1 MVESLYTKYRPQV
14 FSDVVGQSIVESA
27 LVNAL
32 SRGGVSHAYLFT
44 GPRGTGKTTMARL
57 LAKALLCTGATQG
70 MPDGTCE
77 QCTRVAQGT
86 HPDVVELDAASRT
99 GVDTTREDIIATI
112 NYAPVYGSYRIYIID
127 EVHML
132 SKSAFNALLKTL
144 EEPPE
149 HVIFILCTTEV
160 QQIPETVISRCQR
173 FDFKSIAVDDIE
185 KRLAYVCE
193 CEQVR
198 TNPAALHM
206 LAQRAKGGL
215 RNALTMLEQAISFG
229 NGAVDDACVHTL
241 LGMSSNDYALTMV
254 RALIRRDAPT
264 AFQLVNALEAEG
276 VSLLGFVNDCAQ
288 LISDA
293 FVNAASNAAQKNA
306 CYSDDFVQV
315 GALQFGYMLS
325 VWGDIACDM
334 KKTVNEALT
343 LKVGLAKL
351 LVPASSKTSDALA
364 SRVEALEKNVQLLLQ
379 NTRGERTAVPVT
391 APAAAH
397 GAPAPASA
405 PAPAPKPASTPR
417 VAPVPQAASAP
428 KPAPSEPVAK
438 SMTVPAPAPAPEP
451 HVTAVAASAPDSY
464 GAPSPVS
471 EPAPKPA
478 PMPQAAPVSTPAP
491 QAAPTPHVAPVPEP
505 APTPHVAPVPES
517 APETEPMQ
525 QAASAPRVA
534 PVPEPAPTPV
544 PHSAAVAASAPDLY
558 VAPAAASEPVPE
570 APSATQK
577 SQPPVP
583 QKAELADAT
592 HTSPLQRCQ
601 KPAVLQQCWKQ
612 VMRTLRDVDMPLAA
626 LLSNASVKLAPG
638 ACELLIA
645 LPQGSTFALSRLN
658 AASTQENLQNVF
670 VSVFGDRI
678 ACRML
683 LVTDPAFQEDAAAF
697 TSDASAAPAPVPDAN
712 VPVPEPES
720 VPEPAPEPEPDPEP
734 VAPVPDAE
742 SKLSEF
748 SAFESLMR
756 STFGENVSIETLNE
770 PPTSKK

>member
-1 MVESLYTKYRPQV
+1 MAESLYTKYRPQV

-198 TNPAALHM
+198 ANPAALHM

-306 CYSDDFVQV
+306 CYSDEFVQV

-379 NTRGERTAVPVT
+379 NTRGERTAAQPL
-391 APAAAH
+391 AEAN

-464 GAPSPVS
+464 GAPSPVP
-471 EPAPKPA
+471 EPASKPA
-478 PMPQAAPVSTPAP
+478 PMPQAAPVSAPAP
-491 QAAPTPHVAPVPEP
+491 QAAPTPHGAPVPEP
-505 APTPHVAPVPES
+505 
-517 APETEPMQ
+517 
-525 QAASAPRVA
+525 APRVA

-544 PHSAAVAASAPDLY
+544 PHSAAVATSAPDLY
-558 VAPAAASEPVPE
+558 VAPAPASEPVPE

-577 SQPPVP
+577 PQPPVP

-658 AASTQENLQNVF
+658 AASVQENLQNVF

-697 TSDASAAPAPVPDAN
+697 TSDASAAPAPFPDGTA
-712 VPVPEPES
+712 PDPESES
-720 VPEPAPEPEPDPEP
+720 VPEPAPEP

-770 PPTSKK
+770 PPSSKK

>member
-1 MVESLYTKYRPQV
+1 MAESLYTKYRPQV

-32 SRGGVSHAYLFT
+32 SRGSVSHAYLFT

-57 LAKALLCTGATQG
+57 LAKALLCNAATNG
-70 MPDGTCE
+70 VPDGTCE
-77 QCTRVAQGT
+77 QCKRVAQGT
-86 HPDVVELDAASRT
+86 HPDVIELDAASRT

-198 TNPAALHM
+198 ANPAALHM

-241 LGMSSNDYALTMV
+241 LGMSSNDYARTMIH
-254 RALIRRDAPT
+254 ALVVRDAPA
-264 AFQLVNALEAEG
+264 AFQLVNKLEEEG

-293 FVNAASNAAQKNA
+293 FVNAASNTPQKNA
-306 CYSDDFVQV
+306 CYSKDFVQV

-343 LKVGLAKL
+343 LKVGIAKL
-351 LVPASSKTSDALA
+351 LVPAASKTSDALA

-379 NTRGERTAVPVT
+379 NARAER
-391 APAAAH
+391 
-397 GAPAPASA
+397 
-405 PAPAPKPASTPR
+405 
-417 VAPVPQAASAP
+417 
-428 KPAPSEPVAK
+428 
-438 SMTVPAPAPAPEP
+438 VPAC
-451 HVTAVAASAPDSY
+451 T
-464 GAPSPVS
+464 PVC
-471 EPAPKPA
+471 AQGNA
-478 PMPQAAPVSTPAP
+478 FAPVSTPVPEAVPSAPAHVSTPVPEVVPSASASSASNTSAPVSASVP
-491 QAAPTPHVAPVPEP
+491 QAVQSTSAPVPKAEGSAAAPVSAPVPE
-505 APTPHVAPVPES
+505 AEQRVAVSVSPQAS
-517 APETEPMQ
+517 Q
-525 QAASAPRVA
+525 QAQRS
-534 PVPEPAPTPV
+534 
-544 PHSAAVAASAPDLY
+544 DN
-558 VAPAAASEPVPE
+558 
-570 APSATQK
+570 TQ
-577 SQPPVP
+577 
-583 QKAELADAT
+583 A
-592 HTSPLQRCQ
+592 SPLERCA

-612 VMRTLRDVDMPLAA
+612 VMRILHDVDMPLAA
-626 LLSNASVKLAPG
+626 LLSNAQVKLAPDTH
-638 ACELLIA
+638 ELLIG
-645 LPQGSTFALSRLN
+645 LPQGSNFAYKRLN
-658 AASTQENLQNVF
+658 TAREQESLQKVF
-670 VSVFGDRI
+670 VSVFGNRI
-678 ACRML
+678 ACRIL
-683 LVTDPAFQEDAAAF
+683 LLTDAAFQCNADTHNATPCALENSASSLPTSTSSENSIPSSNSAPSTNSTPSSNSAFPESIVPSADSAA
-697 TSDASAAPAPVPDAN
+697 SDCDIATNNASADCDTAIKATSSCADNASFKSNTASLPN
-712 VPVPEPES
+712 
-720 VPEPAPEPEPDPEP
+720 
-734 VAPVPDAE
+734 AE
-742 SKLSEF
+742 SQLSEF

-756 STFGENVSIETLNE
+756 STFGENVSIETLKN
-770 PPTSKK
+770 PPSCE

>member
-1 MVESLYTKYRPQV
+1 MAESLYTKYRPQV

-32 SRGGVSHAYLFT
+32 SRGSVSHAYLFT

-57 LAKALLCTGATQG
+57 LAKALLCDGATNG
-70 MPDGTCE
+70 VPDGTCE
-77 QCTRVAQGT
+77 QCKRVAQGT
-86 HPDVVELDAASRT
+86 HPDVIELDAASRT

-198 TNPAALHM
+198 ANPAALHM

-241 LGMSSNDYALTMV
+241 LGMSSNDYARTMIH
-254 RALIRRDAPT
+254 ALVVRDAPA
-264 AFQLVNALEAEG
+264 AFQLVNKLEEEG

-293 FVNAASNAAQKNA
+293 FVNAASNTPQKNA
-306 CYSDDFVQV
+306 CYSKDFVQV

-343 LKVGLAKL
+343 LKVGIAKL
-351 LVPASSKTSDALA
+351 LVPAASKTSDALA

-379 NTRGERTAVPVT
+379 NARAER
-391 APAAAH
+391 
-397 GAPAPASA
+397 
-405 PAPAPKPASTPR
+405 
-417 VAPVPQAASAP
+417 
-428 KPAPSEPVAK
+428 
-438 SMTVPAPAPAPEP
+438 VPAC
-451 HVTAVAASAPDSY
+451 T
-464 GAPSPVS
+464 PVC
-471 EPAPKPA
+471 AQGNA
-478 PMPQAAPVSTPAP
+478 FAPVSTPVPEAVPSAPAHVSTPVPEVVPSASASSASNTSAPVSASVP
-491 QAAPTPHVAPVPEP
+491 QAVQSTSAPVPKAEGSAAAPVSAPVPE
-505 APTPHVAPVPES
+505 AEQRVAVSVSPQAS
-517 APETEPMQ
+517 Q
-525 QAASAPRVA
+525 QAQRS
-534 PVPEPAPTPV
+534 
-544 PHSAAVAASAPDLY
+544 DN
-558 VAPAAASEPVPE
+558 
-570 APSATQK
+570 TQ
-577 SQPPVP
+577 
-583 QKAELADAT
+583 A
-592 HTSPLQRCQ
+592 SPLERCA

-612 VMRTLRDVDMPLAA
+612 VMRILHDVDMPLAA
-626 LLSNASVKLAPG
+626 LLSNVQVKLAPDTH
-638 ACELLIA
+638 ELLIG
-645 LPQGSTFALSRLN
+645 LPQGSNFAYKRLN
-658 AASTQENLQNVF
+658 TAREQESLQKVF
-670 VSVFGDRI
+670 VSVFGNRI
-678 ACRML
+678 ACRIL
-683 LVTDPAFQEDAAAF
+683 LLTDAAFQCNVDTHNATPCALENSVSSLLTSTSSENSIPSSNSAPSTNSIPLSNSTSSTNSIPSSNSTFPENITPSADSAA
-697 TSDASAAPAPVPDAN
+697 SDCDIATNNASADCDTAIKATSSCADNASFKSNTASLPN
-712 VPVPEPES
+712 
-720 VPEPAPEPEPDPEP
+720 
-734 VAPVPDAE
+734 AE
-742 SKLSEF
+742 SQLSEF

-756 STFGENVSIETLNE
+756 STFGENVSIETLKN
-770 PPTSKK
+770 PPSCEQ

>member
-1 MVESLYTKYRPQV
+1 MAESLYTKYRPQV

-32 SRGGVSHAYLFT
+32 SRGSVSHAYLFT

-57 LAKALLCTGATQG
+57 LAKALLCNAATNG
-70 MPDGTCE
+70 VPDGTCE
-77 QCTRVAQGT
+77 QCKRVAQGT
-86 HPDVVELDAASRT
+86 HPDVIELDAASRT

-198 TNPAALHM
+198 ANPAALHM

-241 LGMSSNDYALTMV
+241 LGMSSNDYARTMIH
-254 RALIRRDAPT
+254 ALVVRDAPA
-264 AFQLVNALEAEG
+264 AFQLVNKLEEEG

-293 FVNAASNAAQKNA
+293 FVNAASNTPQKNA
-306 CYSDDFVQV
+306 CYSKDFVQV

-343 LKVGLAKL
+343 LKVGIAKL
-351 LVPASSKTSDALA
+351 LVPAASKTSDALA

-379 NTRGERTAVPVT
+379 NARAERVPACTPVC
-391 APAAAH
+391 AQ
-397 GAPAPASA
+397 GNAPAPVSAPVPEATPSASASSASNTSAPVSASVPQAVQSMSAPVSAPVPKAERSA
-405 PAPAPKPASTPR
+405 PAP
-417 VAPVPQAASAP
+417 
-428 KPAPSEPVAK
+428 
-438 SMTVPAPAPAPEP
+438 
-451 HVTAVAASAPDSY
+451 
-464 GAPSPVS
+464 VS
-471 EPAPKPA
+471 
-478 PMPQAAPVSTPAP
+478 
-491 QAAPTPHVAPVPEP
+491 APVPE
-505 APTPHVAPVPES
+505 AEQTVAES
-517 APETEPMQ
+517 VSLQDSQ
-525 QAASAPRVA
+525 QAQRSDNAQA
-534 PVPEPAPTPV
+534 
-544 PHSAAVAASAPDLY
+544 
-558 VAPAAASEPVPE
+558 
-570 APSATQK
+570 
-577 SQPPVP
+577 
-583 QKAELADAT
+583 
-592 HTSPLQRCQ
+592 SPLERCA

-612 VMRTLRDVDMPLAA
+612 VMRILHDVDMPLAA
-626 LLSNASVKLAPG
+626 LLSNAQVKLAPDTH
-638 ACELLIA
+638 ELLIG
-645 LPQGSTFALSRLN
+645 LPQGSNFAYKRLN
-658 AASTQENLQNVF
+658 TAREQESLQKVF
-670 VSVFGDRI
+670 VSVFGNRI
-678 ACRML
+678 ACRIL
-683 LVTDPAFQEDAAAF
+683 LLTDAAFQCNVDTHNATPCALENSASSLPTSTSSENSIPSSNSAPSTNSIPVSNSAPSTNSTPSSNSAF
-697 TSDASAAPAPVPDAN
+697 PENITPSADSTSSDCDIATNNASADCDTALKATSSCADNASFKSNTASLPN
-712 VPVPEPES
+712 
-720 VPEPAPEPEPDPEP
+720 
-734 VAPVPDAE
+734 AE
-742 SKLSEF
+742 SQLSEF

-756 STFGENVSIETLNE
+756 STFGENVSIERLKN
-770 PPTSKK
+770 PPSCE

>member
-1 MVESLYTKYRPQV
+1 MAESLYTKYRPQV

-32 SRGGVSHAYLFT
+32 SRGSVSHAYLFT

-57 LAKALLCTGATQG
+57 LAKALLCNASTNGV
-70 MPDGTCE
+70 PDGTCE
-77 QCTRVAQGT
+77 QCKRVAQGT
-86 HPDVVELDAASRT
+86 HPDVIELDAASRT

-198 TNPAALHM
+198 ANPAALHM

-241 LGMSSNDYALTMV
+241 LGMSSNDYARTMIH
-254 RALIRRDAPT
+254 ALVVRDAPA
-264 AFQLVNALEAEG
+264 AFQLVNKLEEEG

-293 FVNAASNAAQKNA
+293 FVNAASNTPQKNA
-306 CYSDDFVQV
+306 CYSKDFVQV

-343 LKVGLAKL
+343 LKVGIAKL
-351 LVPASSKTSDALA
+351 LVPAASKTSDALA

-379 NTRGERTAVPVT
+379 NARAERVPACTPVC
-391 APAAAH
+391 AQ
-397 GAPAPASA
+397 GNAPAPVS
-405 PAPAPKPASTPR
+405 
-417 VAPVPQAASAP
+417 APVPEAVPSAP
-428 KPAPSEPVAK
+428 
-438 SMTVPAPAPAPEP
+438 
-451 HVTAVAASAPDSY
+451 
-464 GAPSPVS
+464 
-471 EPAPKPA
+471 
-478 PMPQAAPVSTPAP
+478 APVSTPVPEVAPSASASLASTTSAPVSASVP
-491 QAAPTPHVAPVPEP
+491 QAVQSMSAPVSAPVPKAERSAPAPVSAPVPE
-505 APTPHVAPVPES
+505 AEQT
-517 APETEPMQ
+517 
-525 QAASAPRVA
+525 
-534 PVPEPAPTPV
+534 
-544 PHSAAVAASAPDLY
+544 VAASVSLQD
-558 VAPAAASEPVPE
+558 
-570 APSATQK
+570 
-577 SQPPVP
+577 SQ
-583 QKAELADAT
+583 QAQRSDNAQA
-592 HTSPLQRCQ
+592 SPLERCA

-612 VMRTLRDVDMPLAA
+612 VMRILHDVDMPLAA
-626 LLSNASVKLAPG
+626 LLSNAQVKLAPDTH
-638 ACELLIA
+638 ELLIG
-645 LPQGSTFALSRLN
+645 LPQGSNFAYKRLN
-658 AASTQENLQNVF
+658 TAREQESLQKVF
-670 VSVFGDRI
+670 VSVFGNRI
-678 ACRML
+678 ACRTL
-683 LVTDPAFQEDAAAF
+683 LLTDAAFQCNVDTHNATPCALENSASSLP
-697 TSDASAAPAPVPDAN
+697 TSTSSENSIPSSNSAPSTNSTPSSNSTFPENITPSADSTSSDCDIATNNASADCDTAIKATSSCADNASFKSNTASLPN
-712 VPVPEPES
+712 
-720 VPEPAPEPEPDPEP
+720 
-734 VAPVPDAE
+734 AE
-742 SKLSEF
+742 SQLSEF

-756 STFGENVSIETLNE
+756 STFGENVSIERLKN
-770 PPTSKK
+770 PPSCE

>member
-1 MVESLYTKYRPQV
+1 MAESLYTKYRPQV

-32 SRGGVSHAYLFT
+32 SRGSVSHAYLFT

-57 LAKALLCTGATQG
+57 LAKALLCDGATNG
-70 MPDGTCE
+70 VPDGTCE
-77 QCTRVAQGT
+77 QCKRVAQGT
-86 HPDVVELDAASRT
+86 HPDVIELDAASRT

-198 TNPAALHM
+198 ANPAALHM

-241 LGMSSNDYALTMV
+241 LGMSSNDYARTMIH
-254 RALIRRDAPT
+254 ALVVRDAPA
-264 AFQLVNALEAEG
+264 AFQLVNKLEEEG

-293 FVNAASNAAQKNA
+293 FVNAASNTPQKNA
-306 CYSDDFVQV
+306 CYSKDFVQV

-343 LKVGLAKL
+343 LKVGIAKL
-351 LVPASSKTSDALA
+351 LVPAASKTSDALA

-379 NTRGERTAVPVT
+379 NARAERVPACTPVC
-391 APAAAH
+391 AQ
-397 GAPAPASA
+397 GNAPAPVS
-405 PAPAPKPASTPR
+405 
-417 VAPVPQAASAP
+417 APVPEAVPSAP
-428 KPAPSEPVAK
+428 
-438 SMTVPAPAPAPEP
+438 
-451 HVTAVAASAPDSY
+451 
-464 GAPSPVS
+464 
-471 EPAPKPA
+471 
-478 PMPQAAPVSTPAP
+478 APVSTPVPEVAPSASASLASTTSAPVSASVP
-491 QAAPTPHVAPVPEP
+491 QAVQSMSAPVSAPVPKAERSAPAPVSAPVPE
-505 APTPHVAPVPES
+505 AEQT
-517 APETEPMQ
+517 
-525 QAASAPRVA
+525 
-534 PVPEPAPTPV
+534 
-544 PHSAAVAASAPDLY
+544 VAASVSLQDSQQAQRSDN
-558 VAPAAASEPVPE
+558 
-570 APSATQK
+570 TQ
-577 SQPPVP
+577 
-583 QKAELADAT
+583 A
-592 HTSPLQRCQ
+592 SPLERCA

-612 VMRTLRDVDMPLAA
+612 VMRILHDVDMPLAA
-626 LLSNASVKLAPG
+626 LLSNAQVKLAPDTH
-638 ACELLIA
+638 ELLIG
-645 LPQGSTFALSRLN
+645 LPQGSNFAYKRLN
-658 AASTQENLQNVF
+658 TAREQESLQKVF
-670 VSVFGDRI
+670 VSVFGNRI
-678 ACRML
+678 ACRIL
-683 LVTDPAFQEDAAAF
+683 LLTDAAFQCNADTHNATPCALENSASSLP
-697 TSDASAAPAPVPDAN
+697 TSTSSENSIPSSNSAPSTNSIPLSNSTSSTNSIPSSNSTFPENITPSADSAASDCDIATNNAFADCDTAIKATSSCADNASFKSNTASLPN
-712 VPVPEPES
+712 
-720 VPEPAPEPEPDPEP
+720 
-734 VAPVPDAE
+734 AE
-742 SKLSEF
+742 SQLSEF

-756 STFGENVSIETLNE
+756 STFGENVSIETLKN
-770 PPTSKK
+770 PPSCE

>member
-1 MVESLYTKYRPQV
+1 MAESLYTKYRPQV

-32 SRGGVSHAYLFT
+32 SRGSVSHAYLFT

-57 LAKALLCTGATQG
+57 LAKALLCDAATNG
-70 MPDGTCE
+70 VPDGTCE
-77 QCTRVAQGT
+77 QCKRVAQGT
-86 HPDVVELDAASRT
+86 HPDVIELDAASRT

-198 TNPAALHM
+198 ANPAALHM

-241 LGMSSNDYALTMV
+241 LGMSSNDYARTMIH
-254 RALIRRDAPT
+254 ALVVRDAPA
-264 AFQLVNALEAEG
+264 AFQLVNKLEEEG

-293 FVNAASNAAQKNA
+293 FVNAASNTPQKNA
-306 CYSDDFVQV
+306 CYSKDFVQV

-343 LKVGLAKL
+343 LKVGIAKL
-351 LVPASSKTSDALA
+351 LVPAASKTSDALA

-379 NTRGERTAVPVT
+379 NARAER
-391 APAAAH
+391 
-397 GAPAPASA
+397 
-405 PAPAPKPASTPR
+405 
-417 VAPVPQAASAP
+417 
-428 KPAPSEPVAK
+428 
-438 SMTVPAPAPAPEP
+438 VPACTPVCAQGN
-451 HVTAVAASAPDSY
+451 AS
-464 GAPSPVS
+464 
-471 EPAPKPA
+471 
-478 PMPQAAPVSTPAP
+478 APVSTPVPEAAPSASASLASTTSAPVSASVP
-491 QAAPTPHVAPVPEP
+491 QAVQSTSAPVPKAEGSAAAPVSAPVPE
-505 APTPHVAPVPES
+505 AEQRVAVSVSPQAS
-517 APETEPMQ
+517 Q
-525 QAASAPRVA
+525 QAQRS
-534 PVPEPAPTPV
+534 
-544 PHSAAVAASAPDLY
+544 DN
-558 VAPAAASEPVPE
+558 
-570 APSATQK
+570 TQ
-577 SQPPVP
+577 
-583 QKAELADAT
+583 A
-592 HTSPLQRCQ
+592 SPLERCA

-612 VMRTLRDVDMPLAA
+612 VMRILHDVDMPLAA
-626 LLSNASVKLAPG
+626 LLSNAQVKLAPDTH
-638 ACELLIA
+638 ELLIG
-645 LPQGSTFALSRLN
+645 LPQGSNFAYKRLN
-658 AASTQENLQNVF
+658 TAREQESLQKVF
-670 VSVFGDRI
+670 VSVFGNRI
-678 ACRML
+678 ACRIL
-683 LVTDPAFQEDAAAF
+683 LLTDAAFQCNADTHNATPCALENSASSLPASASPENSAPSSNSAPSTNSTPLSNSTSSTNSIPLSTSTFPENITSSADSAASDCDIATNNASADCDTALKA
-697 TSDASAAPAPVPDAN
+697 TSSCADDASFKSNTASLPN
-712 VPVPEPES
+712 
-720 VPEPAPEPEPDPEP
+720 
-734 VAPVPDAE
+734 AE
-742 SKLSEF
+742 SQLSEF

-756 STFGENVSIETLNE
+756 STFGENVSIERLKN
-770 PPTSKK
+770 PPSCE

>member
-1 MVESLYTKYRPQV
+1 MAESLYTKYRPQV

-32 SRGGVSHAYLFT
+32 SRGSVSHAYLFT

-57 LAKALLCTGATQG
+57 LAKALLCDAATNG
-70 MPDGTCE
+70 VPDGTCE
-77 QCTRVAQGT
+77 QCMRVAQGT
-86 HPDVVELDAASRT
+86 HPDVIELDAASRT

-198 TNPAALHM
+198 ANPAALHM

-241 LGMSSNDYALTMV
+241 LGMSSNDYARTMIH
-254 RALIRRDAPT
+254 ALVVRDAPA
-264 AFQLVNALEAEG
+264 AFQLVNKLEEEG

-293 FVNAASNAAQKNA
+293 FVNAASNTPQKNA
-306 CYSDDFVQV
+306 CYSKDFVQV

-343 LKVGLAKL
+343 LKVGIAKL
-351 LVPASSKTSDALA
+351 LVPAASKTSDALA

-379 NTRGERTAVPVT
+379 NARAERVPACTPVCAQGNAPVPVS
-391 APAAAH
+391 APVPEV
-397 GAPAPASA
+397 APSASASLASTTSAPVSASVPQAVQSMSAPVSAPVPKAERSA
-405 PAPAPKPASTPR
+405 PAP
-417 VAPVPQAASAP
+417 
-428 KPAPSEPVAK
+428 
-438 SMTVPAPAPAPEP
+438 
-451 HVTAVAASAPDSY
+451 
-464 GAPSPVS
+464 VS
-471 EPAPKPA
+471 
-478 PMPQAAPVSTPAP
+478 
-491 QAAPTPHVAPVPEP
+491 APVPE
-505 APTPHVAPVPES
+505 AEQT
-517 APETEPMQ
+517 
-525 QAASAPRVA
+525 
-534 PVPEPAPTPV
+534 
-544 PHSAAVAASAPDLY
+544 VAASVSLQD
-558 VAPAAASEPVPE
+558 
-570 APSATQK
+570 
-577 SQPPVP
+577 SQ
-583 QKAELADAT
+583 QAQRSDNAQA
-592 HTSPLQRCQ
+592 SPLERCA

-612 VMRTLRDVDMPLAA
+612 VMRILHDVDMPLAA
-626 LLSNASVKLAPG
+626 LLSNAQVKLTPDTH
-638 ACELLIA
+638 ELLIG
-645 LPQGSTFALSRLN
+645 LPQGSNFAYKRLN
-658 AASTQENLQNVF
+658 TAREQESLQKVF
-670 VSVFGDRI
+670 VSVFGNRI
-678 ACRML
+678 ACRIL
-683 LVTDPAFQEDAAAF
+683 LLTDAAFQCNVDTHNATPCALENSASSLPASASPENSAPSTNSIPSSNSTSSTNSIPSSNSAPSTNSTPSSNSAF
-697 TSDASAAPAPVPDAN
+697 PENITPSAASAASDCDIATNNASADCDTALKTTSSCADDASFKSN
-712 VPVPEPES
+712 TASLPN
-720 VPEPAPEPEPDPEP
+720 
-734 VAPVPDAE
+734 AE
-742 SKLSEF
+742 SQLSEF

-756 STFGENVSIETLNE
+756 STFGENVSIETLKN
-770 PPTSKK
+770 PPSCE

>member
-1 MVESLYTKYRPQV
+1 MAESLYTKYRPQV

-32 SRGGVSHAYLFT
+32 SRGSVSHAYLFT

-57 LAKALLCTGATQG
+57 LAKALLCNAATNG
-70 MPDGTCE
+70 VPDGTCE
-77 QCTRVAQGT
+77 QCKRVAQGT
-86 HPDVVELDAASRT
+86 HPDVIELDAASRT

-198 TNPAALHM
+198 ANPAALHM

-241 LGMSSNDYALTMV
+241 LGMSSNDYALTMIH
-254 RALIRRDAPT
+254 ALVVRDAPA
-264 AFQLVNALEAEG
+264 AFQLVNKLEEEG

-293 FVNAASNAAQKNA
+293 FVNAASNTPQKNA
-306 CYSDDFVQV
+306 CYSKDFVQV

-343 LKVGLAKL
+343 LKVGIAKL
-351 LVPASSKTSDALA
+351 LVPAASKTSDALA

-379 NTRGERTAVPVT
+379 NARAERVPACTPVC
-391 APAAAH
+391 AQ
-397 GAPAPASA
+397 GNAPAPVS
-405 PAPAPKPASTPR
+405 
-417 VAPVPQAASAP
+417 APVPEAVPSAP
-428 KPAPSEPVAK
+428 
-438 SMTVPAPAPAPEP
+438 
-451 HVTAVAASAPDSY
+451 
-464 GAPSPVS
+464 
-471 EPAPKPA
+471 
-478 PMPQAAPVSTPAP
+478 APVSTPVPEVAPSASASLASTTSAPVSASVP
-491 QAAPTPHVAPVPEP
+491 QAVQSMSAPVSAPVPKAEGSAAAPVSAPVPEAEQSVVVSVSP
-505 APTPHVAPVPES
+505 QAS
-517 APETEPMQ
+517 Q
-525 QAASAPRVA
+525 QAQRS
-534 PVPEPAPTPV
+534 
-544 PHSAAVAASAPDLY
+544 DN
-558 VAPAAASEPVPE
+558 
-570 APSATQK
+570 TQ
-577 SQPPVP
+577 
-583 QKAELADAT
+583 A
-592 HTSPLQRCQ
+592 SPLERCA

-612 VMRTLRDVDMPLAA
+612 VMRILHDVDMPLAA
-626 LLSNASVKLAPG
+626 LLSNAQVKLAPDTH
-638 ACELLIA
+638 ELLIG
-645 LPQGSTFALSRLN
+645 LPQGSNFAYKRLN
-658 AASTQENLQNVF
+658 TAREQESLQKVF
-670 VSVFGDRI
+670 VSVFGNRI
-678 ACRML
+678 ACRIL
-683 LVTDPAFQEDAAAF
+683 LLTDAAFQCNADTHNATPCALENSA
-697 TSDASAAPAPVPDAN
+697 SSLPASASPENSAPSSNSAPSTNSTPLSN
-712 VPVPEPES
+712 STSSTNSTPSSNSTFPENIVLSADSAASDCDIATNNASADCDTAIKATSSCADNASFKSNTASLPN
-720 VPEPAPEPEPDPEP
+720 
-734 VAPVPDAE
+734 AE
-742 SKLSEF
+742 SQLSEF

-756 STFGENVSIETLNE
+756 STFGENVSIETLKN
-770 PPTSKK
+770 PPSCE

>member
-1 MVESLYTKYRPQV
+1 MAESLYTKYRPQV

-32 SRGGVSHAYLFT
+32 SRGSVSHAYLFT

-57 LAKALLCTGATQG
+57 LAKALLCDGATNG
-70 MPDGTCE
+70 VPDGTCE
-77 QCTRVAQGT
+77 QCKRVAQGT
-86 HPDVVELDAASRT
+86 HPDVIELDAASRT

-198 TNPAALHM
+198 ANPAALHM

-241 LGMSSNDYALTMV
+241 LGMSSNDYALTMIH
-254 RALIRRDAPT
+254 ALVVRDAPA
-264 AFQLVNALEAEG
+264 AFQLVNKLEEEG

-293 FVNAASNAAQKNA
+293 FVNAASNTPQKNA
-306 CYSDDFVQV
+306 CYSKDFVQV

-343 LKVGLAKL
+343 LKVGIAKL
-351 LVPASSKTSDALA
+351 LVPAASKTSDALA

-379 NTRGERTAVPVT
+379 NARAER
-391 APAAAH
+391 
-397 GAPAPASA
+397 
-405 PAPAPKPASTPR
+405 
-417 VAPVPQAASAP
+417 
-428 KPAPSEPVAK
+428 
-438 SMTVPAPAPAPEP
+438 VPAC
-451 HVTAVAASAPDSY
+451 T
-464 GAPSPVS
+464 PVC
-471 EPAPKPA
+471 AQGNA
-478 PMPQAAPVSTPAP
+478 FAPVSTPVPEAVPSAPAHVSTPVPEVVPSASASSASNTSAPVSASVP
-491 QAAPTPHVAPVPEP
+491 QAVQSTSAPVPKAEGSAAAPVSAPVPE
-505 APTPHVAPVPES
+505 AEQRVAVSVSPQAS
-517 APETEPMQ
+517 Q
-525 QAASAPRVA
+525 QAQRS
-534 PVPEPAPTPV
+534 
-544 PHSAAVAASAPDLY
+544 DN
-558 VAPAAASEPVPE
+558 
-570 APSATQK
+570 TQ
-577 SQPPVP
+577 
-583 QKAELADAT
+583 A
-592 HTSPLQRCQ
+592 SPLERCA

-612 VMRTLRDVDMPLAA
+612 VMRILHDVDMPLAA
-626 LLSNASVKLAPG
+626 LLSNAQVKLAPDTH
-638 ACELLIA
+638 ELLIG
-645 LPQGSTFALSRLN
+645 LPQGSNFAYKRLN
-658 AASTQENLQNVF
+658 TAREQESLQKVF
-670 VSVFGDRI
+670 VSVFGNRI
-678 ACRML
+678 ACRIL
-683 LVTDPAFQEDAAAF
+683 LLTDAAFQCNADTHNATPCALENSASSLPTSTSSENSIPSSNSAPSTNSTPSRNSAF
-697 TSDASAAPAPVPDAN
+697 PENITPSAASAASDCDIATNNASADCDTALKATSSCADDASFKSN
-712 VPVPEPES
+712 TASLPN
-720 VPEPAPEPEPDPEP
+720 
-734 VAPVPDAE
+734 AE
-742 SKLSEF
+742 SQLSEF

-756 STFGENVSIETLNE
+756 STFGENVSIERLKN
-770 PPTSKK
+770 PPSCE

>member
-1 MVESLYTKYRPQV
+1 MAESLYTKYRPQV

-32 SRGGVSHAYLFT
+32 SRGSVSHAYLFT

-57 LAKALLCTGATQG
+57 LAKALLCDGATNG
-70 MPDGTCE
+70 VPDGTCE
-77 QCTRVAQGT
+77 QCKRVAQGT
-86 HPDVVELDAASRT
+86 HPDVIELDAASRT

-198 TNPAALHM
+198 ANPAALHM

-241 LGMSSNDYALTMV
+241 LGMSSNDYARTMIH
-254 RALIRRDAPT
+254 ALVVRDAPA
-264 AFQLVNALEAEG
+264 AFQLVNKLEEEG

-293 FVNAASNAAQKNA
+293 FVNAASNTPQKNA
-306 CYSDDFVQV
+306 CYSKDFVQV

-343 LKVGLAKL
+343 LKVGIAKL
-351 LVPASSKTSDALA
+351 LVPAASKTSDALA

-379 NTRGERTAVPVT
+379 NARAERVPACTPVC
-391 APAAAH
+391 AQ
-397 GAPAPASA
+397 GNAPAPVSA
-405 PAPAPKPASTPR
+405 
-417 VAPVPQAASAP
+417 
-428 KPAPSEPVAK
+428 
-438 SMTVPAPAPAPEP
+438 
-451 HVTAVAASAPDSY
+451 
-464 GAPSPVS
+464 PVS
-471 EPAPKPA
+471 EAVPSAP
-478 PMPQAAPVSTPAP
+478 APVSTPVPEVAP
-491 QAAPTPHVAPVPEP
+491 SASASLASTTSAPVSASVPKAVQSMSAPVSAPVPKAERSAPASVSAPVPE
-505 APTPHVAPVPES
+505 AEQT
-517 APETEPMQ
+517 
-525 QAASAPRVA
+525 
-534 PVPEPAPTPV
+534 
-544 PHSAAVAASAPDLY
+544 VAASVSPQD
-558 VAPAAASEPVPE
+558 
-570 APSATQK
+570 
-577 SQPPVP
+577 SQ
-583 QKAELADAT
+583 QAQRSDNAQA
-592 HTSPLQRCQ
+592 SPLERCA

-612 VMRTLRDVDMPLAA
+612 VMRILHDVDMPLAA
-626 LLSNASVKLAPG
+626 LLSNAQVKLAPDTH
-638 ACELLIA
+638 ELLIG
-645 LPQGSTFALSRLN
+645 LPQGSNFAYKRLN
-658 AASTQENLQNVF
+658 TAREQESLQKVF
-670 VSVFGDRI
+670 VSVFGNRI
-678 ACRML
+678 ACRIL
-683 LVTDPAFQEDAAAF
+683 LLTDAAFQCNVDTHNATPCALENSASSLPASTSSENSIPSSNSAPSTNSIPLSNSTSSTNSIPSSNSALSESIVLSADSAASDCDIATNNASADCDTALKA
-697 TSDASAAPAPVPDAN
+697 TSSCADDASFKSNTASLPN
-712 VPVPEPES
+712 
-720 VPEPAPEPEPDPEP
+720 
-734 VAPVPDAE
+734 AE
-742 SKLSEF
+742 SQLSEF

-756 STFGENVSIETLNE
+756 STFGENVSIERLKN
-770 PPTSKK
+770 PPSCE

>member
-1 MVESLYTKYRPQV
+1 MAESLYTKYRPQV

-32 SRGGVSHAYLFT
+32 SRGSVSHAYLFT

-57 LAKALLCTGATQG
+57 LAKALLCNAATNG
-70 MPDGTCE
+70 VPDGTCE
-77 QCTRVAQGT
+77 QCKRVAQGT
-86 HPDVVELDAASRT
+86 HPDVIELDAASRT

-198 TNPAALHM
+198 ANPAALHM

-241 LGMSSNDYALTMV
+241 LGMSSNDYARTMIH
-254 RALIRRDAPT
+254 ALVVRDAPA
-264 AFQLVNALEAEG
+264 AFQLVNKLEEEG

-293 FVNAASNAAQKNA
+293 FVNAASNTPQKNA
-306 CYSDDFVQV
+306 CYSKDFVQV

-343 LKVGLAKL
+343 LKVGIAKL
-351 LVPASSKTSDALA
+351 LVPAASKTSDALA

-379 NTRGERTAVPVT
+379 NARAERVPACTPVC
-391 APAAAH
+391 AQ
-397 GAPAPASA
+397 GNAPAPVS
-405 PAPAPKPASTPR
+405 
-417 VAPVPQAASAP
+417 APVPEAVPSAP
-428 KPAPSEPVAK
+428 
-438 SMTVPAPAPAPEP
+438 
-451 HVTAVAASAPDSY
+451 
-464 GAPSPVS
+464 
-471 EPAPKPA
+471 
-478 PMPQAAPVSTPAP
+478 APVSTPVPEVAPSASASLASTTSAPVSASVP
-491 QAAPTPHVAPVPEP
+491 QAVQSTSAPVPKAEGSAAAPVSAPVPE
-505 APTPHVAPVPES
+505 AEQRVAVSVSPQAS
-517 APETEPMQ
+517 Q
-525 QAASAPRVA
+525 QAQRS
-534 PVPEPAPTPV
+534 
-544 PHSAAVAASAPDLY
+544 DN
-558 VAPAAASEPVPE
+558 
-570 APSATQK
+570 TQ
-577 SQPPVP
+577 
-583 QKAELADAT
+583 A
-592 HTSPLQRCQ
+592 SPLERCA

-612 VMRTLRDVDMPLAA
+612 VMRILHDVDMPLAA
-626 LLSNASVKLAPG
+626 LLSNAQVKLAPDTH
-638 ACELLIA
+638 ELLIG
-645 LPQGSTFALSRLN
+645 LPQGSNFAYKRLN
-658 AASTQENLQNVF
+658 TAREQESLQKVF
-670 VSVFGDRI
+670 VSVFGNRI
-678 ACRML
+678 ACRIL
-683 LVTDPAFQEDAAAF
+683 LLTDAAFQCNADTHNATPCALENSASSLPTSTSSENSIPSSNSAPSTNSTPSSNSAFPESIVPSADSAA
-697 TSDASAAPAPVPDAN
+697 SDCDIATNNASADCDTAIKATSSCADNASFKSNTASLPN
-712 VPVPEPES
+712 
-720 VPEPAPEPEPDPEP
+720 
-734 VAPVPDAE
+734 AE
-742 SKLSEF
+742 SQLSEF

-756 STFGENVSIETLNE
+756 STFGENVSIETLKN
-770 PPTSKK
+770 PPSCE

>member
-1 MVESLYTKYRPQV
+1 MAESLYTKYRPQV

-32 SRGGVSHAYLFT
+32 SRGSVSHAYLFT

-57 LAKALLCTGATQG
+57 LAKALLCDGATNG
-70 MPDGTCE
+70 VPDGTCE
-77 QCTRVAQGT
+77 QCKRVAQGT
-86 HPDVVELDAASRT
+86 HPDVIELDAASRT

-198 TNPAALHM
+198 ANPAALHM

-241 LGMSSNDYALTMV
+241 LGMSSNDYARTMIH
-254 RALIRRDAPT
+254 ALVVRDAPA
-264 AFQLVNALEAEG
+264 AFQLVNKLEEEG

-293 FVNAASNAAQKNA
+293 FVNAASNTPQKNA
-306 CYSDDFVQV
+306 CYSKDFVQV

-343 LKVGLAKL
+343 LKVGIAKL
-351 LVPASSKTSDALA
+351 LVPAASKTSDALA

-379 NTRGERTAVPVT
+379 NARAERVPACTPVCAQGNAPVPVS
-391 APAAAH
+391 APVPEV
-397 GAPAPASA
+397 APSASASLASTTSAPVSASVPQAVQSMSAPVSAPVPKAERSA
-405 PAPAPKPASTPR
+405 PAP
-417 VAPVPQAASAP
+417 
-428 KPAPSEPVAK
+428 
-438 SMTVPAPAPAPEP
+438 
-451 HVTAVAASAPDSY
+451 
-464 GAPSPVS
+464 VS
-471 EPAPKPA
+471 
-478 PMPQAAPVSTPAP
+478 
-491 QAAPTPHVAPVPEP
+491 APVPE
-505 APTPHVAPVPES
+505 AEQT
-517 APETEPMQ
+517 
-525 QAASAPRVA
+525 
-534 PVPEPAPTPV
+534 
-544 PHSAAVAASAPDLY
+544 VAASVSLQD
-558 VAPAAASEPVPE
+558 
-570 APSATQK
+570 
-577 SQPPVP
+577 SQ
-583 QKAELADAT
+583 QAQRSDNAQA
-592 HTSPLQRCQ
+592 SPLERCA

-612 VMRTLRDVDMPLAA
+612 VMRILHDVDMPLAA
-626 LLSNASVKLAPG
+626 LLSNAQVKLAPDTH
-638 ACELLIA
+638 ELLIG
-645 LPQGSTFALSRLN
+645 LPQGSNFAYKRLN
-658 AASTQENLQNVF
+658 TAREQESLQKVF
-670 VSVFGDRI
+670 VSVFGNRI
-678 ACRML
+678 ACRIL
-683 LVTDPAFQEDAAAF
+683 LLTDAAFQCNADTHNATPCALENSVSSLPASTSPENSTPSSNSAPSTNSTPLSNSTSSTNSIPLSNSTFPESIVPSADSAA
-697 TSDASAAPAPVPDAN
+697 SDCDIATNNASADCDTALKATSSCADNASFKSNTASLPN
-712 VPVPEPES
+712 
-720 VPEPAPEPEPDPEP
+720 
-734 VAPVPDAE
+734 AE
-742 SKLSEF
+742 SQLSEF

-756 STFGENVSIETLNE
+756 STFGENVSIETLKN
-770 PPTSKK
+770 PPSCE

>member
-1 MVESLYTKYRPQV
+1 MAESLYTKYRPQV

-32 SRGGVSHAYLFT
+32 SRGSVSHAYLFT

-57 LAKALLCTGATQG
+57 LAKALLCDGATNG
-70 MPDGTCE
+70 VPDGTCE
-77 QCTRVAQGT
+77 QCKRVAQGT
-86 HPDVVELDAASRT
+86 HPDVIELDAASRT

-198 TNPAALHM
+198 ANPAALHM

-241 LGMSSNDYALTMV
+241 LGMSSNDYARTMIH
-254 RALIRRDAPT
+254 ALVVRDAPA
-264 AFQLVNALEAEG
+264 AFQLVNKLEEEG

-293 FVNAASNAAQKNA
+293 FVNAASNTPQKNA
-306 CYSDDFVQV
+306 CYSKDFVQV

-343 LKVGLAKL
+343 LKVGIAKL
-351 LVPASSKTSDALA
+351 LVPAASKTSDALA

-379 NTRGERTAVPVT
+379 NARAERVPACTPVC
-391 APAAAH
+391 AQ
-397 GAPAPASA
+397 GNAPAPVSAPVPEATPSASASSASNTSAPVSASVPQAVQSMSAPVSAPVPKAERSA
-405 PAPAPKPASTPR
+405 PAP
-417 VAPVPQAASAP
+417 
-428 KPAPSEPVAK
+428 
-438 SMTVPAPAPAPEP
+438 
-451 HVTAVAASAPDSY
+451 
-464 GAPSPVS
+464 VS
-471 EPAPKPA
+471 
-478 PMPQAAPVSTPAP
+478 
-491 QAAPTPHVAPVPEP
+491 APVPE
-505 APTPHVAPVPES
+505 AEQT
-517 APETEPMQ
+517 
-525 QAASAPRVA
+525 
-534 PVPEPAPTPV
+534 
-544 PHSAAVAASAPDLY
+544 VAASVSLQD
-558 VAPAAASEPVPE
+558 
-570 APSATQK
+570 
-577 SQPPVP
+577 SQ
-583 QKAELADAT
+583 QAQRSDNAQA
-592 HTSPLQRCQ
+592 SPLERCA

-612 VMRTLRDVDMPLAA
+612 VMRILHDVDMPLAA
-626 LLSNASVKLAPG
+626 LLSNAQVKLAPDTH
-638 ACELLIA
+638 ELLIG
-645 LPQGSTFALSRLN
+645 LPQGSNFAYKRLN
-658 AASTQENLQNVF
+658 TAREQESLQKVF
-670 VSVFGDRI
+670 VSVFGNRI
-678 ACRML
+678 ACRIL
-683 LVTDPAFQEDAAAF
+683 LLTDAAFQCNVDTHNATPCALENSA
-697 TSDASAAPAPVPDAN
+697 SSLPASASPENSAPSSNSAPSTNSTPLSN
-712 VPVPEPES
+712 STSSTNSIPLSTSTFPENITSSADSAASDCDIATNNASADYDTAIKATSSCADNASFKSNTASLPN
-720 VPEPAPEPEPDPEP
+720 
-734 VAPVPDAE
+734 AE
-742 SKLSEF
+742 SQLSEF

-756 STFGENVSIETLNE
+756 STFGENVSIETLKN
-770 PPTSKK
+770 PPSCE

>member
-1 MVESLYTKYRPQV
+1 MAESLYTKYRPQV

-32 SRGGVSHAYLFT
+32 SRGSVSHAYLFT

-57 LAKALLCTGATQG
+57 LAKALLCDGATNG
-70 MPDGTCE
+70 VPDGTCE
-77 QCTRVAQGT
+77 QCKRVAQGT
-86 HPDVVELDAASRT
+86 HPDVIELDAASRT

-198 TNPAALHM
+198 ANPAALHM

-241 LGMSSNDYALTMV
+241 LGMSSNDYALTMIH
-254 RALIRRDAPT
+254 ALVVRDAPA
-264 AFQLVNALEAEG
+264 AFQLVNKLEEEG

-293 FVNAASNAAQKNA
+293 FVNAASNTPQKNA
-306 CYSDDFVQV
+306 CYSKDFVQV

-343 LKVGLAKL
+343 LKVGIAKL
-351 LVPASSKTSDALA
+351 LVPAASKTSDALA

-379 NTRGERTAVPVT
+379 NARAER
-391 APAAAH
+391 
-397 GAPAPASA
+397 
-405 PAPAPKPASTPR
+405 
-417 VAPVPQAASAP
+417 
-428 KPAPSEPVAK
+428 
-438 SMTVPAPAPAPEP
+438 VPAC
-451 HVTAVAASAPDSY
+451 T
-464 GAPSPVS
+464 PVC
-471 EPAPKPA
+471 AQGNA
-478 PMPQAAPVSTPAP
+478 FAPVSTPVPEAVPSAPAHVSTPVPEVVPSASASSASNTSAPVSASVP
-491 QAAPTPHVAPVPEP
+491 QAVQSTSAPVPKAEGSAAAPVSAPVPE
-505 APTPHVAPVPES
+505 AEQRVAVSVSPQAS
-517 APETEPMQ
+517 Q
-525 QAASAPRVA
+525 QAQRS
-534 PVPEPAPTPV
+534 
-544 PHSAAVAASAPDLY
+544 DN
-558 VAPAAASEPVPE
+558 
-570 APSATQK
+570 TQ
-577 SQPPVP
+577 
-583 QKAELADAT
+583 A
-592 HTSPLQRCQ
+592 SPLERCA

-612 VMRTLRDVDMPLAA
+612 VMRILHDVDMPLAA
-626 LLSNASVKLAPG
+626 LLSNAQVKLAPDTH
-638 ACELLIA
+638 ELLIG
-645 LPQGSTFALSRLN
+645 LPQGSNFAYKRLN
-658 AASTQENLQNVF
+658 TAREQESLQKVF
-670 VSVFGDRI
+670 VSVFGNRI
-678 ACRML
+678 ACRIL
-683 LVTDPAFQEDAAAF
+683 LLTDAAFQCNADTHNATPCALENSA
-697 TSDASAAPAPVPDAN
+697 SSLPASASPENSAPSSNSAPSTNSTPLSN
-712 VPVPEPES
+712 STSSTNSIPLSTSTFPENITSSADSAASDCDIATNNASADCDTAIKATSSCADNASFKSNTASLPN
-720 VPEPAPEPEPDPEP
+720 
-734 VAPVPDAE
+734 AE
-742 SKLSEF
+742 SQLSEF

-756 STFGENVSIETLNE
+756 STFGENVSIETLKN
-770 PPTSKK
+770 PPSCE

>member
-1 MVESLYTKYRPQV
+1 MAESLYTKYRPQV

-32 SRGGVSHAYLFT
+32 SRGSVSHAYLFT

-57 LAKALLCTGATQG
+57 LAKALLCNAATNG
-70 MPDGTCE
+70 VPDGTCE
-77 QCTRVAQGT
+77 QCKRVAQGT
-86 HPDVVELDAASRT
+86 HPDVIELDAASRT

-198 TNPAALHM
+198 ANPAALHM

-241 LGMSSNDYALTMV
+241 LGMSSNDYARTMIH
-254 RALIRRDAPT
+254 ALVVRDAPA
-264 AFQLVNALEAEG
+264 AFQLVNKLEEEG

-293 FVNAASNAAQKNA
+293 FVNAASNTPQKNA
-306 CYSDDFVQV
+306 CYSKDFVQV

-343 LKVGLAKL
+343 LKVGIAKL
-351 LVPASSKTSDALA
+351 LVPAASKTSDALA

-379 NTRGERTAVPVT
+379 NARAERVPACTPVC
-391 APAAAH
+391 AQ
-397 GAPAPASA
+397 GNAPAPVS
-405 PAPAPKPASTPR
+405 
-417 VAPVPQAASAP
+417 APVPEAVPSAP
-428 KPAPSEPVAK
+428 
-438 SMTVPAPAPAPEP
+438 
-451 HVTAVAASAPDSY
+451 
-464 GAPSPVS
+464 
-471 EPAPKPA
+471 
-478 PMPQAAPVSTPAP
+478 APVSTPVPEVAPSASASLASTTSAPVSASVP
-491 QAAPTPHVAPVPEP
+491 QAVQSMSAPVSAPVPKAERSAPAPVSAPVPE
-505 APTPHVAPVPES
+505 AEQT
-517 APETEPMQ
+517 
-525 QAASAPRVA
+525 
-534 PVPEPAPTPV
+534 
-544 PHSAAVAASAPDLY
+544 VAASVSLQD
-558 VAPAAASEPVPE
+558 
-570 APSATQK
+570 
-577 SQPPVP
+577 SQ
-583 QKAELADAT
+583 QAQRSDNAQA
-592 HTSPLQRCQ
+592 SPLERCA

-612 VMRTLRDVDMPLAA
+612 VMRILHDVDMPLAA
-626 LLSNASVKLAPG
+626 LLSNAQVKLAPDTH
-638 ACELLIA
+638 ELLIG
-645 LPQGSTFALSRLN
+645 LPQGSNFAYKRLN
-658 AASTQENLQNVF
+658 TAREQESLQKVF
-670 VSVFGDRI
+670 VSVFGNRI
-678 ACRML
+678 ACRTL
-683 LVTDPAFQEDAAAF
+683 LLTDAAFQCNVDTHNATPCALENSASSLP
-697 TSDASAAPAPVPDAN
+697 TSTSSENSIPSSNSAPSTNSIPLSNSTSSTNSIPSSNSTFPENITPSADSAASDCDIATNNASPDGDTAAN
-712 VPVPEPES
+712 NAS
-720 VPEPAPEPEPDPEP
+720 PDGDTTIKAASPC
-734 VAPVPDAE
+734 ADDTSFKSNTASLSNAE
-742 SKLSEF
+742 SQLSEF

-756 STFGENVSIETLNE
+756 STFGENVSIETLKN
-770 PPTSKK
+770 PPSCEQ

>member
-1 MVESLYTKYRPQV
+1 MAESLYTKYRPQV

-32 SRGGVSHAYLFT
+32 SRGSVSHAYLFT

-57 LAKALLCTGATQG
+57 LAKALLCNAATNG
-70 MPDGTCE
+70 VPDGTCE
-77 QCTRVAQGT
+77 QCKRVAQGT
-86 HPDVVELDAASRT
+86 HPDVIELDAASRT

-198 TNPAALHM
+198 ANPAALHM

-241 LGMSSNDYALTMV
+241 LGMSSNDYARTMIH
-254 RALIRRDAPT
+254 ALVVRDAPA
-264 AFQLVNALEAEG
+264 AFQLVNKLEEEG

-293 FVNAASNAAQKNA
+293 FVNAASNTPQKNA
-306 CYSDDFVQV
+306 CYSKDFVQV

-343 LKVGLAKL
+343 LKVGIAKL
-351 LVPASSKTSDALA
+351 LVPAASKTSDALA

-379 NTRGERTAVPVT
+379 NARAECVPACTPVC
-391 APAAAH
+391 AQ
-397 GAPAPASA
+397 GNAPAPVS
-405 PAPAPKPASTPR
+405 
-417 VAPVPQAASAP
+417 APVPEAVPSAP
-428 KPAPSEPVAK
+428 
-438 SMTVPAPAPAPEP
+438 
-451 HVTAVAASAPDSY
+451 
-464 GAPSPVS
+464 
-471 EPAPKPA
+471 
-478 PMPQAAPVSTPAP
+478 APVSTPVPEVAPSASASLASTTSAPVSASVP
-491 QAAPTPHVAPVPEP
+491 QAVQSMSAPVSAPVPKAERSAPAPVSAPVPE
-505 APTPHVAPVPES
+505 AEQT
-517 APETEPMQ
+517 
-525 QAASAPRVA
+525 
-534 PVPEPAPTPV
+534 
-544 PHSAAVAASAPDLY
+544 VAASVSLQD
-558 VAPAAASEPVPE
+558 
-570 APSATQK
+570 
-577 SQPPVP
+577 SQ
-583 QKAELADAT
+583 QAQRSDNAQA
-592 HTSPLQRCQ
+592 SPLERCA

-612 VMRTLRDVDMPLAA
+612 VMRILHDVDMPLAA
-626 LLSNASVKLAPG
+626 LLSNAQVKLAPDTH
-638 ACELLIA
+638 ELLIG
-645 LPQGSTFALSRLN
+645 LPQGSNFAYKRLN
-658 AASTQENLQNVF
+658 TAREQESLQKVF
-670 VSVFGDRI
+670 VSVFGNQI
-678 ACRML
+678 ACRTL
-683 LVTDPAFQEDAAAF
+683 LLTDAAFQCNVDTHNATPCALENSASSLPTSTSSENSIPSSNSAPSTNSIPLSNSTSSTNSIPSSNSTFPENITPSADSAA
-697 TSDASAAPAPVPDAN
+697 SDCDIATNNASADCDTAIKATSSYADNASFKSNTASLPN
-712 VPVPEPES
+712 
-720 VPEPAPEPEPDPEP
+720 
-734 VAPVPDAE
+734 AE
-742 SKLSEF
+742 SQLSEF

-756 STFGENVSIETLNE
+756 STFGENVSIETLKN
-770 PPTSKK
+770 PPSCE

>member
-1 MVESLYTKYRPQV
+1 MAESLYTKYRPQV

-32 SRGGVSHAYLFT
+32 SRGSVSHAYLFT

-57 LAKALLCTGATQG
+57 LAKALLCDGATNG
-70 MPDGTCE
+70 VPDGTCE
-77 QCTRVAQGT
+77 QCKRVAQGT
-86 HPDVVELDAASRT
+86 HPDVIELDAASRT

-132 SKSAFNALLKTL
+132 SKSAFNVLLKTL

-198 TNPAALHM
+198 ANPAALHM

-241 LGMSSNDYALTMV
+241 LGMSSNDYARTMIH
-254 RALIRRDAPT
+254 ALVVRDAPA
-264 AFQLVNALEAEG
+264 AFQLVNKLEEEG

-293 FVNAASNAAQKNA
+293 FVNAASNTPQKNA
-306 CYSDDFVQV
+306 CYSKDFVQV

-343 LKVGLAKL
+343 LKVGIAKL
-351 LVPASSKTSDALA
+351 LVPAASKTSDALA

-379 NTRGERTAVPVT
+379 NARAERVPACTPVC
-391 APAAAH
+391 AQ
-397 GAPAPASA
+397 GNAPAPVS
-405 PAPAPKPASTPR
+405 
-417 VAPVPQAASAP
+417 APVPEAVPSAP
-428 KPAPSEPVAK
+428 
-438 SMTVPAPAPAPEP
+438 
-451 HVTAVAASAPDSY
+451 
-464 GAPSPVS
+464 
-471 EPAPKPA
+471 
-478 PMPQAAPVSTPAP
+478 APVSTPVPEVAPSASASLASTTSAPVSASVP
-491 QAAPTPHVAPVPEP
+491 QAVQSMSAPVSAPVPKAERSAPAPVSAPVPE
-505 APTPHVAPVPES
+505 AEQT
-517 APETEPMQ
+517 
-525 QAASAPRVA
+525 
-534 PVPEPAPTPV
+534 
-544 PHSAAVAASAPDLY
+544 VAASVSPQ
-558 VAPAAASEPVPE
+558 ASQQ
-570 APSATQK
+570 AQRSDNTQ
-577 SQPPVP
+577 
-583 QKAELADAT
+583 A
-592 HTSPLQRCQ
+592 SPLERCA

-612 VMRTLRDVDMPLAA
+612 VMRILHDVDMPLAA
-626 LLSNASVKLAPG
+626 LLSNAQVKLAPDTH
-638 ACELLIA
+638 ELLIG
-645 LPQGSTFALSRLN
+645 LPQGSNFAYKRLN
-658 AASTQENLQNVF
+658 TAREQESLQKVF
-670 VSVFGDRI
+670 VSVFGNRI
-678 ACRML
+678 ACRIL
-683 LVTDPAFQEDAAAF
+683 LLTDAAFQCNVDTHNATPCALENSVSSLLTSTSSENSIPSSNSAPSTNSIPLSNSTSSTNSIPSSNSIFPENITPSADSAA
-697 TSDASAAPAPVPDAN
+697 SDCDIATNNASADCDTAIKATSSCADNASFKSNTASLPN
-712 VPVPEPES
+712 
-720 VPEPAPEPEPDPEP
+720 
-734 VAPVPDAE
+734 AE
-742 SKLSEF
+742 SQLSEF

-756 STFGENVSIETLNE
+756 STFGENVSIETLKN
-770 PPTSKK
+770 PPSCEQ

>member
-1 MVESLYTKYRPQV
+1 MAESLYTKYRPQV

-32 SRGGVSHAYLFT
+32 SRGSVSHAYLFT

-57 LAKALLCTGATQG
+57 LAKALLCDGATNG
-70 MPDGTCE
+70 VPDGTCE
-77 QCTRVAQGT
+77 QCKRVAQGT
-86 HPDVVELDAASRT
+86 HPDVIELDAASRT

-198 TNPAALHM
+198 ANPAALHM

-241 LGMSSNDYALTMV
+241 LGMSSNDYALTMIH
-254 RALIRRDAPT
+254 ALVVRDAPA
-264 AFQLVNALEAEG
+264 AFQLVNKLEEEG

-293 FVNAASNAAQKNA
+293 FVNAASNTPQKNA
-306 CYSDDFVQV
+306 CYSKDFVQV

-343 LKVGLAKL
+343 LKVGIAKL
-351 LVPASSKTSDALA
+351 LVPAASKTSDALA

-379 NTRGERTAVPVT
+379 NARAER
-391 APAAAH
+391 
-397 GAPAPASA
+397 
-405 PAPAPKPASTPR
+405 
-417 VAPVPQAASAP
+417 
-428 KPAPSEPVAK
+428 
-438 SMTVPAPAPAPEP
+438 VPAC
-451 HVTAVAASAPDSY
+451 T
-464 GAPSPVS
+464 PVC
-471 EPAPKPA
+471 AQGNA
-478 PMPQAAPVSTPAP
+478 FAPVSTPVPEAVPSAPAHVSTPVPEVVPSASASSASNTSAPVSASVP
-491 QAAPTPHVAPVPEP
+491 QAVQSTSAPVPKAEGSAAAPVSAPVPE
-505 APTPHVAPVPES
+505 AEQRVAVS
-517 APETEPMQ
+517 VSLQDSQ
-525 QAASAPRVA
+525 QAQRS
-534 PVPEPAPTPV
+534 
-544 PHSAAVAASAPDLY
+544 DN
-558 VAPAAASEPVPE
+558 
-570 APSATQK
+570 TQ
-577 SQPPVP
+577 
-583 QKAELADAT
+583 A
-592 HTSPLQRCQ
+592 SPLERCA

-612 VMRTLRDVDMPLAA
+612 VMRILHDVDMPLAA
-626 LLSNASVKLAPG
+626 LLSNAQVKLAPDTH
-638 ACELLIA
+638 ELLIG
-645 LPQGSTFALSRLN
+645 LPQGSNFAYKRLN
-658 AASTQENLQNVF
+658 TAREQESLQKVF
-670 VSVFGDRI
+670 VSVFGNRI
-678 ACRML
+678 ACRIL
-683 LVTDPAFQEDAAAF
+683 LLTDAAFQCNADTHNATPCALENSASSLPTSTSSENSIPSSNSAPSTNSIPLSNSTSSTNSIPSSNSTFPENITPSADSAA
-697 TSDASAAPAPVPDAN
+697 SDCDIATNNASADCDTAIKATSSCADNASFKSNTASLPN
-712 VPVPEPES
+712 
-720 VPEPAPEPEPDPEP
+720 
-734 VAPVPDAE
+734 AE
-742 SKLSEF
+742 SQLSEF

-756 STFGENVSIETLNE
+756 STFGENVSIETLKN
-770 PPTSKK
+770 PPSCE

>member
-1 MVESLYTKYRPQV
+1 MAESLYTKYRPQV

-32 SRGGVSHAYLFT
+32 SRGSVSHAYLFT

-57 LAKALLCTGATQG
+57 LAKALLCNAATNG
-70 MPDGTCE
+70 VPDGTCE
-77 QCTRVAQGT
+77 QCKRVAQGT
-86 HPDVVELDAASRT
+86 HPDVIELDAASRT

-198 TNPAALHM
+198 ANPAALHM
-206 LAQRAKGGL
+206 LALRAKGGL

-241 LGMSSNDYALTMV
+241 LGMSSNDYARTMIH
-254 RALIRRDAPT
+254 ALIIRDAPA
-264 AFQLVNALEAEG
+264 AFQLVNKLEEEG

-293 FVNAASNAAQKNA
+293 FVNAASNTPQKNA
-306 CYSDDFVQV
+306 CYSKDFVQV

-343 LKVGLAKL
+343 LKVGIAKL
-351 LVPASSKTSDALA
+351 LVPAASKTSDALA

-379 NTRGERTAVPVT
+379 NARAERVPACTPVC
-391 APAAAH
+391 AQ
-397 GAPAPASA
+397 GNAPAPVS
-405 PAPAPKPASTPR
+405 
-417 VAPVPQAASAP
+417 APVPEAVPSAP
-428 KPAPSEPVAK
+428 
-438 SMTVPAPAPAPEP
+438 
-451 HVTAVAASAPDSY
+451 
-464 GAPSPVS
+464 
-471 EPAPKPA
+471 
-478 PMPQAAPVSTPAP
+478 APVSTPVPEVAPSASASLASTTSAPVSASVP
-491 QAAPTPHVAPVPEP
+491 QAVQSMSAPVSAPVPKAERSAPAPVSAPVPE
-505 APTPHVAPVPES
+505 AEQT
-517 APETEPMQ
+517 
-525 QAASAPRVA
+525 
-534 PVPEPAPTPV
+534 
-544 PHSAAVAASAPDLY
+544 VAASVSPQD
-558 VAPAAASEPVPE
+558 
-570 APSATQK
+570 
-577 SQPPVP
+577 SQ
-583 QKAELADAT
+583 QAQRSDNAQA
-592 HTSPLQRCQ
+592 SPLERCA

-612 VMRTLRDVDMPLAA
+612 VMRILHDVDMPLAA
-626 LLSNASVKLAPG
+626 LLSNAQVKLAPHTH
-638 ACELLIA
+638 ELLIG
-645 LPQGSTFALSRLN
+645 LPQGSNFAFKRLN
-658 AASTQENLQNVF
+658 TAREQESLQKVF
-670 VSVFGDRI
+670 VSVFGNRI
-678 ACRML
+678 ACRIL
-683 LVTDPAFQEDAAAF
+683 LLTDAAFQCNVDTHKAPCALENSASSLPTSTSSENSIPSSNSAPSTNSIPLSNSTSSTNSIPSSNSTFPENIIPSVDSAA
-697 TSDASAAPAPVPDAN
+697 SDCDIATNNASADCDTAIKATSSCADNASFKSNTASLPN
-712 VPVPEPES
+712 
-720 VPEPAPEPEPDPEP
+720 
-734 VAPVPDAE
+734 AE
-742 SKLSEF
+742 SQLSEF

-756 STFGENVSIETLNE
+756 STFGENVSIETLKN
-770 PPTSKK
+770 PPSCE

>member
-1 MVESLYTKYRPQV
+1 MAESLYTKYRPQV

-32 SRGGVSHAYLFT
+32 SRGSVSHAYLFT

-57 LAKALLCTGATQG
+57 LAKALLCDGATNG
-70 MPDGTCE
+70 VPDGTCE
-77 QCTRVAQGT
+77 QCKRVAQGT
-86 HPDVVELDAASRT
+86 HPDVIELDAASRT

-198 TNPAALHM
+198 ANPAALQL

-241 LGMSSNDYALTMV
+241 LGMSSNDYALTMIH
-254 RALIRRDAPT
+254 ALVVRDAPA
-264 AFQLVNALEAEG
+264 AFQLVNKLEEEG

-293 FVNAASNAAQKNA
+293 FVNAASNAPQKNA
-306 CYSDDFVQV
+306 CYSNDFVQV

-351 LVPASSKTSDALA
+351 LVPAASKTSDALA

-379 NTRGERTAVPVT
+379 NAHVESVAAGTPARAQGNAPTPVSAAVPQAV
-391 APAAAH
+391 PSM
-397 GAPAPASA
+397 PAPVSASVSQAVPSTPASAANATCA
-405 PAPAPKPASTPR
+405 PAPAP
-417 VAPVPQAASAP
+417 VPQAVPSTPVP
-428 KPAPSEPVAK
+428 KTSPAPVFAPVSQAA
-438 SMTVPAPAPAPEP
+438 SSAPAPE
-451 HVTAVAASAPDSY
+451 T
-464 GAPSPVS
+464 SP
-471 EPAPKPA
+471 
-478 PMPQAAPVSTPAP
+478 APVST
-491 QAAPTPHVAPVPEP
+491 V
-505 APTPHVAPVPES
+505 
-517 APETEPMQ
+517 
-525 QAASAPRVA
+525 
-534 PVPEPAPTPV
+534 
-544 PHSAAVAASAPDLY
+544 
-558 VAPAAASEPVPE
+558 VPE
-570 APSATQK
+570 AAPSAVVSVASHA
-577 SQPPVP
+577 SQ
-583 QKAELADAT
+583 QEQRSDNEQA
-592 HTSPLQRCQ
+592 SPLERCA

-612 VMRTLRDVDMPLAA
+612 VMRILHDVDMPLAA
-626 LLSNASVKLAPG
+626 LLSNAQVKLAPHTH
-638 ACELLIA
+638 ELLIG
-645 LPQGSTFALSRLN
+645 LPQGSNFAFKRLN
-658 AASTQENLQNVF
+658 TAREQESLQKVF
-670 VSVFGDRI
+670 VSVFGNRI
-678 ACRML
+678 ACRVL
-683 LVTDPAFQEDAAAF
+683 LLTDAAFQCDADTHNATPCVAEN
-697 TSDASAAPAPVPDAN
+697 SASSLPASASFENSAPLSNSTPSTSSAPLSNSAS
-712 VPVPEPES
+712 PES
-720 VPEPAPEPEPDPEP
+720 IVPSADGAASDGDTAANNASPDGDTAIKAASPCADDTSFKSNTTSLP
-734 VAPVPDAE
+734 NAE
-742 SKLSEF
+742 SQLSEF

-756 STFGENVSIETLNE
+756 STFGENVSIETLKN
-770 PPTSKK
+770 PPSCEQ

>member
-1 MVESLYTKYRPQV
+1 MAESLYTKYRPQV

-32 SRGGVSHAYLFT
+32 SRGSVSHAYLFT

-57 LAKALLCTGATQG
+57 LAKALLCDGATNG
-70 MPDGTCE
+70 VPDGTCE
-77 QCTRVAQGT
+77 QCKRVAQGT
-86 HPDVVELDAASRT
+86 HPDVIELDAASRT

-198 TNPAALHM
+198 ANPAALHM

-241 LGMSSNDYALTMV
+241 LGMSSNDYALTMIH
-254 RALIRRDAPT
+254 ALVVRDAPA
-264 AFQLVNALEAEG
+264 AFQLVNKLEEEG

-293 FVNAASNAAQKNA
+293 FVNAASNTPQKNA
-306 CYSDDFVQV
+306 CYSKDFVQV

-325 VWGDIACDM
+325 VWGDIACDI

-343 LKVGLAKL
+343 LKVGIAKL
-351 LVPASSKTSDALA
+351 LVPAASKTSDALA

-379 NTRGERTAVPVT
+379 NARAERVPACTPVC
-391 APAAAH
+391 AQ
-397 GAPAPASA
+397 GNAPAPVS
-405 PAPAPKPASTPR
+405 
-417 VAPVPQAASAP
+417 APVPEAVPSAP
-428 KPAPSEPVAK
+428 
-438 SMTVPAPAPAPEP
+438 
-451 HVTAVAASAPDSY
+451 
-464 GAPSPVS
+464 
-471 EPAPKPA
+471 
-478 PMPQAAPVSTPAP
+478 APVSTPVPEVAPSASASLASTTSAPVSASVP
-491 QAAPTPHVAPVPEP
+491 QAVQSMSAPVSAPVPKAERSAPAPVSAPVPE
-505 APTPHVAPVPES
+505 AEQT
-517 APETEPMQ
+517 
-525 QAASAPRVA
+525 
-534 PVPEPAPTPV
+534 
-544 PHSAAVAASAPDLY
+544 VAASVSPQ
-558 VAPAAASEPVPE
+558 ASQQ
-570 APSATQK
+570 AQRSDNTQ
-577 SQPPVP
+577 
-583 QKAELADAT
+583 A
-592 HTSPLQRCQ
+592 SPLERCA

-612 VMRTLRDVDMPLAA
+612 VMRILHDVDMPLAA
-626 LLSNASVKLAPG
+626 LLSNAQVKLAPDTH
-638 ACELLIA
+638 ELLIG
-645 LPQGSTFALSRLN
+645 LPQGSNFAYKRLN
-658 AASTQENLQNVF
+658 TAREQESLQKVF
-670 VSVFGDRI
+670 VSVFGNRI
-678 ACRML
+678 ACRIL
-683 LVTDPAFQEDAAAF
+683 LLTDAAFQCNVDTHNATPCALENSVSSLLTSTSSENSIPSSNSAPSTNSIPLSNSTSSTNSIPSSNSTFPENITPSADSAA
-697 TSDASAAPAPVPDAN
+697 SDCDIATNNASADCDTAIKATSSCADNASFKSNTASLPN
-712 VPVPEPES
+712 
-720 VPEPAPEPEPDPEP
+720 
-734 VAPVPDAE
+734 AE
-742 SKLSEF
+742 SQLSEF

-756 STFGENVSIETLNE
+756 STFGENVSIETLKN
-770 PPTSKK
+770 PPSCEQ

>member
-1 MVESLYTKYRPQV
+1 MAESLYTKYRPQV

-32 SRGGVSHAYLFT
+32 SRGSVSHAYLFT

-57 LAKALLCTGATQG
+57 LAKALLCNAATNG
-70 MPDGTCE
+70 VPDGTCE
-77 QCTRVAQGT
+77 QCKRVAQGT
-86 HPDVVELDAASRT
+86 HPDVIELDAASRT

-198 TNPAALHM
+198 ANPAALHI

-241 LGMSSNDYALTMV
+241 LGMSSNDYARTMIH
-254 RALIRRDAPT
+254 ALVVRDAPA
-264 AFQLVNALEAEG
+264 AFQLVNKLEEEG

-293 FVNAASNAAQKNA
+293 FVNAASNTPQKNA
-306 CYSDDFVQV
+306 CYSKDFVQV

-325 VWGDIACDM
+325 VWGDIACDI

-343 LKVGLAKL
+343 LKVGIAKL
-351 LVPASSKTSDALA
+351 LVPAASKTSDALA

-379 NTRGERTAVPVT
+379 NARAERVPACTPVC
-391 APAAAH
+391 AQ
-397 GAPAPASA
+397 GNAPAPVS
-405 PAPAPKPASTPR
+405 
-417 VAPVPQAASAP
+417 APVPEAVPSAP
-428 KPAPSEPVAK
+428 
-438 SMTVPAPAPAPEP
+438 
-451 HVTAVAASAPDSY
+451 
-464 GAPSPVS
+464 
-471 EPAPKPA
+471 
-478 PMPQAAPVSTPAP
+478 APVSTPVPEVAPSASASLASTTSAPVSASVP
-491 QAAPTPHVAPVPEP
+491 QAVQSMSAPVSAPVPKAERSAPAPVSAPVPE
-505 APTPHVAPVPES
+505 AEQT
-517 APETEPMQ
+517 
-525 QAASAPRVA
+525 
-534 PVPEPAPTPV
+534 
-544 PHSAAVAASAPDLY
+544 VAASVSPQD
-558 VAPAAASEPVPE
+558 
-570 APSATQK
+570 
-577 SQPPVP
+577 SQ
-583 QKAELADAT
+583 QAQRSDNAQA
-592 HTSPLQRCQ
+592 SPLERCA

-612 VMRTLRDVDMPLAA
+612 VMRILHDVDMPLAA
-626 LLSNASVKLAPG
+626 LLSNAQVKLAPDTH
-638 ACELLIA
+638 ELLIG
-645 LPQGSTFALSRLN
+645 LPQGSNFAYKRLN
-658 AASTQENLQNVF
+658 TAREQESLQKVF
-670 VSVFGDRI
+670 VSVFGNRI
-678 ACRML
+678 ACRIL
-683 LVTDPAFQEDAAAF
+683 LLTDAAFQCNADTHNATPCALENSASSLPTSTSSENSIPSSNSAPSTNSTPSSTSTFPENITSSADSAA
-697 TSDASAAPAPVPDAN
+697 SDCDIATNNASADCDTAIKATSSCADNASFKSNTASLPN
-712 VPVPEPES
+712 
-720 VPEPAPEPEPDPEP
+720 
-734 VAPVPDAE
+734 AE
-742 SKLSEF
+742 SQLSEF

-756 STFGENVSIETLNE
+756 STFGENVSIETLKN
-770 PPTSKK
+770 PPSCE

>member
-1 MVESLYTKYRPQV
+1 MAESLYTKYRPQV

-32 SRGGVSHAYLFT
+32 SRGSVSHAYLFT

-57 LAKALLCTGATQG
+57 LAKALLCDGATNG
-70 MPDGTCE
+70 VPDGTCE
-77 QCTRVAQGT
+77 QCKRVAQGT
-86 HPDVVELDAASRT
+86 HPDVIELDAASRT

-198 TNPAALHM
+198 ANPAALHM

-241 LGMSSNDYALTMV
+241 LGMSSNDYALTMIH
-254 RALIRRDAPT
+254 ALVVRDAPA
-264 AFQLVNALEAEG
+264 AFQLVNKLEEEG

-293 FVNAASNAAQKNA
+293 FVNAASNTPQKNA
-306 CYSDDFVQV
+306 CYSKDFVQV

-325 VWGDIACDM
+325 VWGDIACDI

-343 LKVGLAKL
+343 LKVGIAKL
-351 LVPASSKTSDALA
+351 LVPAASKTSDALA

-379 NTRGERTAVPVT
+379 NARAERVPACTPVC
-391 APAAAH
+391 AQ
-397 GAPAPASA
+397 GNAPAPVS
-405 PAPAPKPASTPR
+405 
-417 VAPVPQAASAP
+417 APVPEAVPSAP
-428 KPAPSEPVAK
+428 
-438 SMTVPAPAPAPEP
+438 
-451 HVTAVAASAPDSY
+451 
-464 GAPSPVS
+464 
-471 EPAPKPA
+471 
-478 PMPQAAPVSTPAP
+478 APVSTPVPEVAPSASASLASTTSAPVSASVP
-491 QAAPTPHVAPVPEP
+491 QAVQSMSAPVSAPVPKAERSAPAPVSAPVPE
-505 APTPHVAPVPES
+505 AEQT
-517 APETEPMQ
+517 
-525 QAASAPRVA
+525 
-534 PVPEPAPTPV
+534 
-544 PHSAAVAASAPDLY
+544 VAASVSPQD
-558 VAPAAASEPVPE
+558 
-570 APSATQK
+570 
-577 SQPPVP
+577 SQ
-583 QKAELADAT
+583 QAQRSDNAQA
-592 HTSPLQRCQ
+592 SPLERCA

-612 VMRTLRDVDMPLAA
+612 VMRILHDVDMPLAA
-626 LLSNASVKLAPG
+626 LLSNAQVKLAPDTH
-638 ACELLIA
+638 ELLIG
-645 LPQGSTFALSRLN
+645 LPQGSNFAYKRLN
-658 AASTQENLQNVF
+658 TAREQESLQKVF
-670 VSVFGDRI
+670 VSVFGNRI
-678 ACRML
+678 ACRIL
-683 LVTDPAFQEDAAAF
+683 LLTDAAFQCNADTHNATPCALENSASSLPTSTSSENSIPSSNSAPSTNSTPSSNSAF
-697 TSDASAAPAPVPDAN
+697 PESIVPSADSAASDCDIATNNASTDCDTAIKATSSCADNASFKSNTASLPN
-712 VPVPEPES
+712 
-720 VPEPAPEPEPDPEP
+720 
-734 VAPVPDAE
+734 AE
-742 SKLSEF
+742 SQLSEF

-756 STFGENVSIETLNE
+756 STFGENVSIETLKN
-770 PPTSKK
+770 PPSCEQ

>member
-1 MVESLYTKYRPQV
+1 MAESLYTKYRPQV

-32 SRGGVSHAYLFT
+32 SRGSVSHAYLFT

-57 LAKALLCTGATQG
+57 LAKALLCDGATNG
-70 MPDGTCE
+70 VPDGTCE
-77 QCTRVAQGT
+77 QCKRVAQGT
-86 HPDVVELDAASRT
+86 HPDVIELDAASRT

-198 TNPAALHM
+198 ANPAALHM

-241 LGMSSNDYALTMV
+241 LGMSSNDYARTMIH
-254 RALIRRDAPT
+254 ALVVRDAPA
-264 AFQLVNALEAEG
+264 AFQLVNKLEEEG

-293 FVNAASNAAQKNA
+293 FVNAASNTPQKNA
-306 CYSDDFVQV
+306 CYSKDFVQV

-343 LKVGLAKL
+343 LKVGIAKL
-351 LVPASSKTSDALA
+351 LVPAASKTSDALA

-379 NTRGERTAVPVT
+379 NARAERVPACTPVCAQGNAPVPVS
-391 APAAAH
+391 APVPEV
-397 GAPAPASA
+397 APSASASLASTTSAPVSASVPQAVQSMSAPVSAPVPKAERSA
-405 PAPAPKPASTPR
+405 PAP
-417 VAPVPQAASAP
+417 
-428 KPAPSEPVAK
+428 
-438 SMTVPAPAPAPEP
+438 
-451 HVTAVAASAPDSY
+451 
-464 GAPSPVS
+464 VS
-471 EPAPKPA
+471 
-478 PMPQAAPVSTPAP
+478 
-491 QAAPTPHVAPVPEP
+491 APVPE
-505 APTPHVAPVPES
+505 AEQTVASSVS
-517 APETEPMQ
+517 LQDSQ
-525 QAASAPRVA
+525 QAQRSDNAQA
-534 PVPEPAPTPV
+534 
-544 PHSAAVAASAPDLY
+544 
-558 VAPAAASEPVPE
+558 
-570 APSATQK
+570 
-577 SQPPVP
+577 
-583 QKAELADAT
+583 
-592 HTSPLQRCQ
+592 SPLERCA

-612 VMRTLRDVDMPLAA
+612 VMRILHDVDMPLAA
-626 LLSNASVKLAPG
+626 LLSNAQVKLTPDTH
-638 ACELLIA
+638 ELLIG
-645 LPQGSTFALSRLN
+645 LPQGSNFAYKRLN
-658 AASTQENLQNVF
+658 TAREQESLQKVF
-670 VSVFGDRI
+670 VSVFGNRI
-678 ACRML
+678 ACRIL
-683 LVTDPAFQEDAAAF
+683 LLTDAAFQCNVDTHNATPCALENSASSLPASASPENSAPSTNSIPSSNSTSSTNSIPSSNSAF
-697 TSDASAAPAPVPDAN
+697 PENITPSAASAASDCDIATNNASADCDTALKATSSCADDASFKSN
-712 VPVPEPES
+712 TASLPN
-720 VPEPAPEPEPDPEP
+720 
-734 VAPVPDAE
+734 AE
-742 SKLSEF
+742 SQLSEF

-756 STFGENVSIETLNE
+756 STFGENVSIERLKN
-770 PPTSKK
+770 PPSCE

>member
-1 MVESLYTKYRPQV
+1 MAESLYTKYRPQV

-198 TNPAALHM
+198 ANPAALHM

-306 CYSDDFVQV
+306 CYSDEFVQV

-379 NTRGERTAVPVT
+379 NTRGERTAAQPL
-391 APAAAH
+391 AEAN
-397 GAPAPASA
+397 GAPAQK
-405 PAPAPKPASTPR
+405 PAPTPHS
-417 VAPVPQAASAP
+417 APVPQAAPAP

-438 SMTVPAPAPAPEP
+438 SMTAPAPVPMQQAAPTPHVAPVPEPAPASEP
-451 HVTAVAASAPDSY
+451 NVTAVAASAPDSY
-464 GAPSPVS
+464 GAPTPVP

-478 PMPQAAPVSTPAP
+478 PMPQAAPVSAPAP
-491 QAAPTPHVAPVPEP
+491 QA

-544 PHSAAVAASAPDLY
+544 PHPAAVAASAPDLY

-583 QKAELADAT
+583 QKADPADAT

-658 AASTQENLQNVF
+658 TASTQENLQNVF

-697 TSDASAAPAPVPDAN
+697 TSDAPAAPAPVPDGTA
-712 VPVPEPES
+712 P

-770 PPTSKK
+770 PPSSKK

>member
-1 MVESLYTKYRPQV
+1 MAESLYTKYRPQV

-32 SRGGVSHAYLFT
+32 SRGIVSHAYLFT

-57 LAKALLCTGATQG
+57 LAKALLCDGATNG
-70 MPDGTCE
+70 LPDGTCE
-77 QCTRVAQGT
+77 QCKRVAQGT
-86 HPDVVELDAASRT
+86 HPDVIELDAASRT

-198 TNPAALHM
+198 ANPAALHM

-241 LGMSSNDYALTMV
+241 LGMSSNDYARTMIH
-254 RALIRRDAPT
+254 ALVVRDAPA
-264 AFQLVNALEAEG
+264 AFQLVNKLEEEG

-293 FVNAASNAAQKNA
+293 FVNAASNTPQKNA
-306 CYSDDFVQV
+306 CYSKDFVQV

-343 LKVGLAKL
+343 LKVGIAKL
-351 LVPASSKTSDALA
+351 LVPAASKTSDALA

-379 NTRGERTAVPVT
+379 NARAERVP
-391 APAAAH
+391 AC
-397 GAPAPASA
+397 
-405 PAPAPKPASTPR
+405 TP
-417 VAPVPQAASAP
+417 VCAQGNAPVPVSAPVPEVAPSASASL
-428 KPAPSEPVAK
+428 AS
-438 SMTVPAPAPAPEP
+438 T
-451 HVTAVAASAPDSY
+451 TSAPVS
-464 GAPSPVS
+464 ASVPQAVQSMSAPVS
-471 EPAPKPA
+471 APVPKA
-478 PMPQAAPVSTPAP
+478 EGSAAAPVS
-491 QAAPTPHVAPVPEP
+491 APVPEAEQSVVVSVSP
-505 APTPHVAPVPES
+505 QAS
-517 APETEPMQ
+517 Q
-525 QAASAPRVA
+525 QAQRS
-534 PVPEPAPTPV
+534 
-544 PHSAAVAASAPDLY
+544 DN
-558 VAPAAASEPVPE
+558 
-570 APSATQK
+570 TQ
-577 SQPPVP
+577 
-583 QKAELADAT
+583 A
-592 HTSPLQRCQ
+592 SPLERCA

-612 VMRTLRDVDMPLAA
+612 VMRILHDVDMPLAA
-626 LLSNASVKLAPG
+626 LLSNAQVKLAPDTH
-638 ACELLIA
+638 ELLIG
-645 LPQGSTFALSRLN
+645 LPQGSNFAYKRLN
-658 AASTQENLQNVF
+658 TAREQESLQKVF
-670 VSVFGDRI
+670 VSVFGNRI
-678 ACRML
+678 ACRIL
-683 LVTDPAFQEDAAAF
+683 LLTDAAFQCNADTHNATPCALENSASSLPASASPENSAPSTNSIPLSNSTSSTNSIPSSNSSLPESIVLSADSAASDCDIATNNASADCDTALKA
-697 TSDASAAPAPVPDAN
+697 TSSCADDASFKSNTASLPN
-712 VPVPEPES
+712 TES
-720 VPEPAPEPEPDPEP
+720 Q
-734 VAPVPDAE
+734 
-742 SKLSEF
+742 LSEF

-756 STFGENVSIETLNE
+756 STFGENVSIERLKN
-770 PPTSKK
+770 PPSCE

>member
-1 MVESLYTKYRPQV
+1 MAESLYTKYRPQV

-32 SRGGVSHAYLFT
+32 SRGSVSHAYLFT

-57 LAKALLCTGATQG
+57 LAKALLCNAATNG
-70 MPDGTCE
+70 VPDGTCE
-77 QCTRVAQGT
+77 QCKRVAQGT
-86 HPDVVELDAASRT
+86 HPDVIELDAASRT

-198 TNPAALHM
+198 ANPAALHM

-241 LGMSSNDYALTMV
+241 LGMSSNDYARTMIH
-254 RALIRRDAPT
+254 ALVVRDAPA
-264 AFQLVNALEAEG
+264 AFQLVNKLEEEG

-293 FVNAASNAAQKNA
+293 FVNAASNTPQKNA
-306 CYSDDFVQV
+306 CYSKDFVQV

-343 LKVGLAKL
+343 LKVGIAKL
-351 LVPASSKTSDALA
+351 LVPAASKTSDALA

-379 NTRGERTAVPVT
+379 NARAERVPACTPVCAQGNAPVPVS
-391 APAAAH
+391 APVPEV
-397 GAPAPASA
+397 APSASASLASTTSAPVSASVPQAVQSMSAPVSAPVPKAERSA
-405 PAPAPKPASTPR
+405 PAP
-417 VAPVPQAASAP
+417 
-428 KPAPSEPVAK
+428 
-438 SMTVPAPAPAPEP
+438 
-451 HVTAVAASAPDSY
+451 
-464 GAPSPVS
+464 VS
-471 EPAPKPA
+471 
-478 PMPQAAPVSTPAP
+478 
-491 QAAPTPHVAPVPEP
+491 APVPE
-505 APTPHVAPVPES
+505 AEQT
-517 APETEPMQ
+517 
-525 QAASAPRVA
+525 
-534 PVPEPAPTPV
+534 
-544 PHSAAVAASAPDLY
+544 VAASVSLQD
-558 VAPAAASEPVPE
+558 
-570 APSATQK
+570 
-577 SQPPVP
+577 SQ
-583 QKAELADAT
+583 QAQRSDNAQA
-592 HTSPLQRCQ
+592 SPLERCA

-612 VMRTLRDVDMPLAA
+612 VMRILHDVDMPLAA
-626 LLSNASVKLAPG
+626 LLSNAQVKLAPDTH
-638 ACELLIA
+638 ELLIG
-645 LPQGSTFALSRLN
+645 LPQGSNFAYKRLN
-658 AASTQENLQNVF
+658 TAREQESLQKVF
-670 VSVFGDRI
+670 VSVFGNRI
-678 ACRML
+678 ACRIL
-683 LVTDPAFQEDAAAF
+683 LLTDAAFQCNVDTHKAPCALENSASSLPTSTSSENSIPSSNSAPSTNSIPLSNSTSSTNSIPSSNSTFPENITPSVDSAA
-697 TSDASAAPAPVPDAN
+697 SDCDIATNNASADCDTAIKATSSCADNASFKSNTASLPN
-712 VPVPEPES
+712 
-720 VPEPAPEPEPDPEP
+720 
-734 VAPVPDAE
+734 AE
-742 SKLSEF
+742 SQLSEF

-756 STFGENVSIETLNE
+756 STFGENVSIETLKN
-770 PPTSKK
+770 PPSCE

>member
-1 MVESLYTKYRPQV
+1 MAESLYTKYRPQV
-14 FSDVVGQSIVESA
+14 FSDVVGQSIVQSA

-198 TNPAALHM
+198 ANPAALHM

-306 CYSDDFVQV
+306 CYSDEFVQV

-379 NTRGERTAVPVT
+379 NTRGERTAAQP
-391 APAAAH
+391 PAEAH

-417 VAPVPQAASAP
+417 VAPVPQATPAP

-438 SMTVPAPAPAPEP
+438 SMTAPAPVPMQQAAPTPHVAPVPEPAPAPEP
-451 HVTAVAASAPDSY
+451 HVTAAAASAPDSY
-464 GAPSPVS
+464 GAPSPVP

-478 PMPQAAPVSTPAP
+478 PMPQAAPVSAPAP
-491 QAAPTPHVAPVPEP
+491 QAAPTPHGAPVPEP
-505 APTPHVAPVPES
+505 APTPHVAPVPE
-517 APETEPMQ
+517 
-525 QAASAPRVA
+525 
-534 PVPEPAPTPV
+534 PAPTPV
-544 PHSAAVAASAPDLY
+544 PHPAAVAASAPDLY

-658 AASTQENLQNVF
+658 TASTQENLQNVF

-697 TSDASAAPAPVPDAN
+697 TSDAPAAPAPVPDGTA
-712 VPVPEPES
+712 P
-720 VPEPAPEPEPDPEP
+720 VPEPAPEPATSVPDATTPDPEP

-770 PPTSKK
+770 PPSSKK

>member
-1 MVESLYTKYRPQV
+1 MAESLYTKYRPQV

-32 SRGGVSHAYLFT
+32 SRGSVSHAYLFT

-57 LAKALLCTGATQG
+57 LAKALLCDGATNG
-70 MPDGTCE
+70 VPDGTCE
-77 QCTRVAQGT
+77 QCKRVAQGT
-86 HPDVVELDAASRT
+86 HPDVIELDAASRT

-198 TNPAALHM
+198 ANPAALHM

-241 LGMSSNDYALTMV
+241 LGMSSNDYARTMIH
-254 RALIRRDAPT
+254 ALVVRDAPA
-264 AFQLVNALEAEG
+264 AFQLVNKLEEEG

-293 FVNAASNAAQKNA
+293 FVNAASNTPQKNA
-306 CYSDDFVQV
+306 CYSKDFVQV

-343 LKVGLAKL
+343 LKVGIAKL
-351 LVPASSKTSDALA
+351 LVPAASKTSDALA

-379 NTRGERTAVPVT
+379 NARAERVPACTPVC
-391 APAAAH
+391 AQ
-397 GAPAPASA
+397 GNAPAPVS
-405 PAPAPKPASTPR
+405 
-417 VAPVPQAASAP
+417 APVPEAVPSAP
-428 KPAPSEPVAK
+428 
-438 SMTVPAPAPAPEP
+438 
-451 HVTAVAASAPDSY
+451 
-464 GAPSPVS
+464 
-471 EPAPKPA
+471 
-478 PMPQAAPVSTPAP
+478 APVSTPVPEVAPSASASLASTTSAPVSASVP
-491 QAAPTPHVAPVPEP
+491 QAVQSMSAPVSAPVPKAERSAPASVSAPVPE
-505 APTPHVAPVPES
+505 AEQT
-517 APETEPMQ
+517 
-525 QAASAPRVA
+525 
-534 PVPEPAPTPV
+534 
-544 PHSAAVAASAPDLY
+544 VAASVSPQD
-558 VAPAAASEPVPE
+558 
-570 APSATQK
+570 
-577 SQPPVP
+577 SQ
-583 QKAELADAT
+583 QAQRSDNAQA
-592 HTSPLQRCQ
+592 SPLERCA

-612 VMRTLRDVDMPLAA
+612 VMRILHDVDMPLAA
-626 LLSNASVKLAPG
+626 LLSNAQVKLAPDTH
-638 ACELLIA
+638 ELLIG
-645 LPQGSTFALSRLN
+645 LPQGSNFAYKRLN
-658 AASTQENLQNVF
+658 TAREQESLQKVF
-670 VSVFGDRI
+670 VSVFGNRI
-678 ACRML
+678 ACRIL
-683 LVTDPAFQEDAAAF
+683 LLTDAAFQCNVDTHNATPCALENSASSLP
-697 TSDASAAPAPVPDAN
+697 TSTSSENSIPSSNSAPSTNSIPLSNSTSSTNSIPSSNSTFPENITPSADSTSSDCDIATNNASADCDTAIKATSSCADNASFKSNTASLPN
-712 VPVPEPES
+712 
-720 VPEPAPEPEPDPEP
+720 
-734 VAPVPDAE
+734 AE
-742 SKLSEF
+742 SQLSEF

-756 STFGENVSIETLNE
+756 STFGENVSIERLKN
-770 PPTSKK
+770 PPSCE

>member
-1 MVESLYTKYRPQV
+1 MAESLYTKYRPQV

-32 SRGGVSHAYLFT
+32 SRGSVSHAYLFT

-57 LAKALLCTGATQG
+57 LAKALLCNAATNG
-70 MPDGTCE
+70 VPDGTCE
-77 QCTRVAQGT
+77 QCKRVAQGT
-86 HPDVVELDAASRT
+86 HPDVIELDAASRT

-198 TNPAALHM
+198 ANPAALHM

-241 LGMSSNDYALTMV
+241 LGMSSNDYARTMIH
-254 RALIRRDAPT
+254 ALVVRDAPA
-264 AFQLVNALEAEG
+264 AFQLVNKLEEEG

-293 FVNAASNAAQKNA
+293 FVNAASNTPQKNA
-306 CYSDDFVQV
+306 CYSKDFVQV

-343 LKVGLAKL
+343 LKVGIAKL
-351 LVPASSKTSDALA
+351 LVPAASKTSDALA

-379 NTRGERTAVPVT
+379 NARAERVPACTPVC
-391 APAAAH
+391 AQ
-397 GAPAPASA
+397 GNAPAPVS
-405 PAPAPKPASTPR
+405 
-417 VAPVPQAASAP
+417 APVPEAVPSAP
-428 KPAPSEPVAK
+428 
-438 SMTVPAPAPAPEP
+438 
-451 HVTAVAASAPDSY
+451 
-464 GAPSPVS
+464 
-471 EPAPKPA
+471 
-478 PMPQAAPVSTPAP
+478 APVSTPVPEVAPSASASSASNTSAPVSASVP
-491 QAAPTPHVAPVPEP
+491 QAVQSMSAPVSAPVPKAERSAPAPVSAPVPE
-505 APTPHVAPVPES
+505 AEQT
-517 APETEPMQ
+517 
-525 QAASAPRVA
+525 
-534 PVPEPAPTPV
+534 
-544 PHSAAVAASAPDLY
+544 VAASVSPQD
-558 VAPAAASEPVPE
+558 
-570 APSATQK
+570 
-577 SQPPVP
+577 SQ
-583 QKAELADAT
+583 QAQRSDNAQA
-592 HTSPLQRCQ
+592 SPLERCA

-612 VMRTLRDVDMPLAA
+612 VMRILHDVDMPLAA
-626 LLSNASVKLAPG
+626 LLSNAQVKLAPDTH
-638 ACELLIA
+638 ELLIG
-645 LPQGSTFALSRLN
+645 LPQGSNFAYKRLN
-658 AASTQENLQNVF
+658 TAREQESLQKVF
-670 VSVFGDRI
+670 VSVFGNRI
-678 ACRML
+678 ACRIL
-683 LVTDPAFQEDAAAF
+683 LLTDAAFQCNVDTHNATPCALENSASSLPTSTSSENSIPSSNSAPSINSIPLSNSAPSTNSTPSSNSAF
-697 TSDASAAPAPVPDAN
+697 PENITPSAASAASDCDIATNNASADCDTALKATSSCADDASFKSN
-712 VPVPEPES
+712 TASLPN
-720 VPEPAPEPEPDPEP
+720 
-734 VAPVPDAE
+734 AE
-742 SKLSEF
+742 SQLSEF

-756 STFGENVSIETLNE
+756 STFGENVSIERLKN
-770 PPTSKK
+770 PPSCE

>member
-1 MVESLYTKYRPQV
+1 MAESLYTKYRPQV

-32 SRGGVSHAYLFT
+32 SRGSVSHAYLFT

-57 LAKALLCTGATQG
+57 LAKALLCDAATNG
-70 MPDGTCE
+70 VPDGTCE
-77 QCTRVAQGT
+77 QCKRVAQGT
-86 HPDVVELDAASRT
+86 HPDVIELDAASRT

-198 TNPAALHM
+198 ANPAALHM

-241 LGMSSNDYALTMV
+241 LGMSSNDYARTMIH
-254 RALIRRDAPT
+254 ALVVRDAPA
-264 AFQLVNALEAEG
+264 AFQLVNKLEEEG

-293 FVNAASNAAQKNA
+293 FVNAASNTPQKNT
-306 CYSDDFVQV
+306 CYSKDFVQV

-343 LKVGLAKL
+343 LKVGIAKL
-351 LVPASSKTSDALA
+351 LVPAASKTSDALA

-379 NTRGERTAVPVT
+379 NARAERVPACTPVCAQGNAPVPVS
-391 APAAAH
+391 APVPEV
-397 GAPAPASA
+397 APSASASLASTTSAPVSASVPQAVQSMSAPVSAPVPKAERSA
-405 PAPAPKPASTPR
+405 PAP
-417 VAPVPQAASAP
+417 
-428 KPAPSEPVAK
+428 
-438 SMTVPAPAPAPEP
+438 
-451 HVTAVAASAPDSY
+451 
-464 GAPSPVS
+464 VS
-471 EPAPKPA
+471 
-478 PMPQAAPVSTPAP
+478 
-491 QAAPTPHVAPVPEP
+491 APVPE
-505 APTPHVAPVPES
+505 AEQT
-517 APETEPMQ
+517 
-525 QAASAPRVA
+525 
-534 PVPEPAPTPV
+534 
-544 PHSAAVAASAPDLY
+544 VAASVSLQD
-558 VAPAAASEPVPE
+558 
-570 APSATQK
+570 
-577 SQPPVP
+577 SQ
-583 QKAELADAT
+583 QAQRSDNAQA
-592 HTSPLQRCQ
+592 SPLERCA

-612 VMRTLRDVDMPLAA
+612 VMRILHDVDMPLAA
-626 LLSNASVKLAPG
+626 LLSNAQVKLTPDTH
-638 ACELLIA
+638 ELLIG
-645 LPQGSTFALSRLN
+645 LPQGSNFAYKRLN
-658 AASTQENLQNVF
+658 TAREQESLQKVF
-670 VSVFGDRI
+670 VSVFGNRI
-678 ACRML
+678 ACRIL
-683 LVTDPAFQEDAAAF
+683 LLTDAAFQCNVDTHNATPCALENSASSLPASASPENSAPSTNSIPSSNSTSSTNSIPSSNSAF
-697 TSDASAAPAPVPDAN
+697 PENITPSAASAASDCDIATNNASADCDTALKATSSCADDASFKSN
-712 VPVPEPES
+712 TASLPN
-720 VPEPAPEPEPDPEP
+720 
-734 VAPVPDAE
+734 AE
-742 SKLSEF
+742 SQLSEF

-756 STFGENVSIETLNE
+756 STFGENVSIERLKN
-770 PPTSKK
+770 PPSCE

>member
-1 MVESLYTKYRPQV
+1 MAESLYTKYRPQV

-32 SRGGVSHAYLFT
+32 SRGSVSHAYLFT

-57 LAKALLCTGATQG
+57 LAKALLCNAATNG
-70 MPDGTCE
+70 VPDGTCE
-77 QCTRVAQGT
+77 QCKRVAQGT
-86 HPDVVELDAASRT
+86 HPDVIELDAASRT

-198 TNPAALHM
+198 ANPAALHM

-241 LGMSSNDYALTMV
+241 LGMSSNDYARTMIH
-254 RALIRRDAPT
+254 ALVVRDAPA
-264 AFQLVNALEAEG
+264 AFQLVNKLEEEG

-293 FVNAASNAAQKNA
+293 FVNAASNTPQKNA
-306 CYSDDFVQV
+306 CYSKDFVQV

-343 LKVGLAKL
+343 LKVGIAKL
-351 LVPASSKTSDALA
+351 LVPAASKTSDALA

-379 NTRGERTAVPVT
+379 NARAERVPACTPVC
-391 APAAAH
+391 AQ
-397 GAPAPASA
+397 GNAPAPVSAPVPEATPSASASSASNTSAPVSASVPQAVQSMSAPVSAPVPKAERSA
-405 PAPAPKPASTPR
+405 PAP
-417 VAPVPQAASAP
+417 
-428 KPAPSEPVAK
+428 
-438 SMTVPAPAPAPEP
+438 
-451 HVTAVAASAPDSY
+451 
-464 GAPSPVS
+464 VS
-471 EPAPKPA
+471 
-478 PMPQAAPVSTPAP
+478 
-491 QAAPTPHVAPVPEP
+491 APVPE
-505 APTPHVAPVPES
+505 AEQT
-517 APETEPMQ
+517 
-525 QAASAPRVA
+525 
-534 PVPEPAPTPV
+534 
-544 PHSAAVAASAPDLY
+544 VAASVSLQD
-558 VAPAAASEPVPE
+558 
-570 APSATQK
+570 
-577 SQPPVP
+577 SQ
-583 QKAELADAT
+583 QAQRSDNAQA
-592 HTSPLQRCQ
+592 SPLERCA

-612 VMRTLRDVDMPLAA
+612 VMRILHDVDMPLAA
-626 LLSNASVKLAPG
+626 LLSNAQVKLAPDTH
-638 ACELLIA
+638 ELLIG
-645 LPQGSTFALSRLN
+645 LPQGSNFAYKRLN
-658 AASTQENLQNVF
+658 TAREQESLQKVF
-670 VSVFGDRI
+670 VSVFGNRI
-678 ACRML
+678 ACRIL
-683 LVTDPAFQEDAAAF
+683 LLTDAAFQCNVDTHNATPCALENSASSLPTSTSSENSIPSSNSAPSTNSIPVSNSAPSTNSTPSSNSAF
-697 TSDASAAPAPVPDAN
+697 PENITPSADSTSSDCDIATNNASADCDTALKATSSCADNASFKSNTASLPN
-712 VPVPEPES
+712 
-720 VPEPAPEPEPDPEP
+720 
-734 VAPVPDAE
+734 AE
-742 SKLSEF
+742 SQLSEF

-756 STFGENVSIETLNE
+756 STFGENVSIERLKN
-770 PPTSKK
+770 PPSCE

>member
-1 MVESLYTKYRPQV
+1 MAESLYTKYRPQV

-32 SRGGVSHAYLFT
+32 SRGIVSHAYLFT

-57 LAKALLCTGATQG
+57 LAKALLCDGATNG
-70 MPDGTCE
+70 LPDGTCE
-77 QCTRVAQGT
+77 QCKRVAQGT
-86 HPDVVELDAASRT
+86 HPDVIELDAASRT

-198 TNPAALHM
+198 ANPAALHM

-241 LGMSSNDYALTMV
+241 LGMSSNDYARTMIH
-254 RALIRRDAPT
+254 ALVVRDAPA
-264 AFQLVNALEAEG
+264 AFQLVNKLEEEG

-293 FVNAASNAAQKNA
+293 FVNAASNTPQKNA
-306 CYSDDFVQV
+306 CYSKDFVQV

-343 LKVGLAKL
+343 LKVGIAKL
-351 LVPASSKTSDALA
+351 LVPAASKTSDALA

-379 NTRGERTAVPVT
+379 NARAERVPACTPVCAQGNAPVPVS
-391 APAAAH
+391 APVPEV
-397 GAPAPASA
+397 APSASASLASTTSAPVSASVPQAVQSMSAPVSAPVPKAERSA
-405 PAPAPKPASTPR
+405 PAP
-417 VAPVPQAASAP
+417 
-428 KPAPSEPVAK
+428 
-438 SMTVPAPAPAPEP
+438 
-451 HVTAVAASAPDSY
+451 
-464 GAPSPVS
+464 VS
-471 EPAPKPA
+471 
-478 PMPQAAPVSTPAP
+478 
-491 QAAPTPHVAPVPEP
+491 APVPE
-505 APTPHVAPVPES
+505 AEQT
-517 APETEPMQ
+517 
-525 QAASAPRVA
+525 
-534 PVPEPAPTPV
+534 
-544 PHSAAVAASAPDLY
+544 VAASVSLQD
-558 VAPAAASEPVPE
+558 
-570 APSATQK
+570 
-577 SQPPVP
+577 SQ
-583 QKAELADAT
+583 QAQRSDNAQA
-592 HTSPLQRCQ
+592 SPLERCA

-612 VMRTLRDVDMPLAA
+612 VMRILHDVDMPLAA
-626 LLSNASVKLAPG
+626 LLSNAQVKLAPDTH
-638 ACELLIA
+638 ELLIG
-645 LPQGSTFALSRLN
+645 LPQGSNFAYKRLN
-658 AASTQENLQNVF
+658 TAREQESLQKVF
-670 VSVFGDRI
+670 VSVFGNRI
-678 ACRML
+678 ACRIL
-683 LVTDPAFQEDAAAF
+683 LLTDAAFQCNVDTHKAPCALENSASSLPTSTFPENIIPSVDSAA
-697 TSDASAAPAPVPDAN
+697 SDCDIATNNASADCDTAIKATSSCADNASFKSNTASLPN
-712 VPVPEPES
+712 
-720 VPEPAPEPEPDPEP
+720 
-734 VAPVPDAE
+734 AE
-742 SKLSEF
+742 SQLSEF

-756 STFGENVSIETLNE
+756 STFGENVSIETLKN
-770 PPTSKK
+770 PPSCE

>member
-1 MVESLYTKYRPQV
+1 MAESLYTKYRPQV

-32 SRGGVSHAYLFT
+32 SRGSVSHAYLFT

-57 LAKALLCTGATQG
+57 LAKALLCNAATNG
-70 MPDGTCE
+70 VPDGTCE
-77 QCTRVAQGT
+77 QCKRVAQGT
-86 HPDVVELDAASRT
+86 HPDVIELDAASRT

-198 TNPAALHM
+198 ANPAALHM

-306 CYSDDFVQV
+306 CYSDEFVQV

-379 NTRGERTAVPVT
+379 NTRGERTAAQPL
-391 APAAAH
+391 AEAN
-397 GAPAPASA
+397 GAPAQK
-405 PAPAPKPASTPR
+405 PAPTPHS
-417 VAPVPQAASAP
+417 APVPQAAPAP

-438 SMTVPAPAPAPEP
+438 SMTAPAPVPMQQAAPTPHVAPVPEPAPASEP
-451 HVTAVAASAPDSY
+451 NVTAVAASAPDSY
-464 GAPSPVS
+464 GAPTPVP

-478 PMPQAAPVSTPAP
+478 PMPQAAPVSAPAP
-491 QAAPTPHVAPVPEP
+491 QA

-544 PHSAAVAASAPDLY
+544 PHPAAVAASAPDLY

-583 QKAELADAT
+583 QKADPADAT

-658 AASTQENLQNVF
+658 TASTQENLQNVF

-697 TSDASAAPAPVPDAN
+697 TSDAPAAPAPVPDGTA
-712 VPVPEPES
+712 P

-770 PPTSKK
+770 PPSSKK

>member
-1 MVESLYTKYRPQV
+1 MAESLYTKYRPQV

-32 SRGGVSHAYLFT
+32 SRGSVSHAYLFT

-57 LAKALLCTGATQG
+57 LAKALLCNAATNG
-70 MPDGTCE
+70 VPDGTCE
-77 QCTRVAQGT
+77 QCKRVAQGT
-86 HPDVVELDAASRT
+86 HPDVIELDAASRT

-198 TNPAALHM
+198 ANPAALHM

-241 LGMSSNDYALTMV
+241 LGMSSNDYARTMIH
-254 RALIRRDAPT
+254 ALVVRDAPA
-264 AFQLVNALEAEG
+264 AFQLVNKLEEEG

-293 FVNAASNAAQKNA
+293 FVNAASNTPQKNA
-306 CYSDDFVQV
+306 CYSKDFVQV

-343 LKVGLAKL
+343 LKVGIAKL
-351 LVPASSKTSDALA
+351 LVPAASKTSDALA

-379 NTRGERTAVPVT
+379 NARAERVPACTPVC
-391 APAAAH
+391 AQ
-397 GAPAPASA
+397 GNAPAPVSAPVPEVAPSA
-405 PAPAPKPASTPR
+405 PAPVS
-417 VAPVPQAASAP
+417 APVPEATPSASASL
-428 KPAPSEPVAK
+428 AS
-438 SMTVPAPAPAPEP
+438 T
-451 HVTAVAASAPDSY
+451 TSAPVS
-464 GAPSPVS
+464 ASVPQAVQSMSAPVS
-471 EPAPKPA
+471 APVPKA
-478 PMPQAAPVSTPAP
+478 EGSAAAPVS
-491 QAAPTPHVAPVPEP
+491 APVPEAEQSVVVSVSP
-505 APTPHVAPVPES
+505 QAS
-517 APETEPMQ
+517 Q
-525 QAASAPRVA
+525 QAQRS
-534 PVPEPAPTPV
+534 
-544 PHSAAVAASAPDLY
+544 DN
-558 VAPAAASEPVPE
+558 
-570 APSATQK
+570 TQ
-577 SQPPVP
+577 
-583 QKAELADAT
+583 A
-592 HTSPLQRCQ
+592 SPLERCA

-612 VMRTLRDVDMPLAA
+612 VMRILHDVDMPLAA
-626 LLSNASVKLAPG
+626 LLSNAQVKLAPDTH
-638 ACELLIA
+638 ELLIG
-645 LPQGSTFALSRLN
+645 LPQGSNFAYKRLN
-658 AASTQENLQNVF
+658 TAREQESLQKVF
-670 VSVFGDRI
+670 VSVFGNRI
-678 ACRML
+678 ACRIL
-683 LVTDPAFQEDAAAF
+683 LLTDAAFQCNADTHNATPCALENSASSLPTSASPENSAPSTNSIPLSNSTSSTNSIPSSNSSLPESIVLSADSAASDCDIATNNASADCDTALKA
-697 TSDASAAPAPVPDAN
+697 TSSCADDASFKSNTASLPN
-712 VPVPEPES
+712 
-720 VPEPAPEPEPDPEP
+720 
-734 VAPVPDAE
+734 AE
-742 SKLSEF
+742 SQLSEF

-756 STFGENVSIETLNE
+756 STFGENVSIERLKN
-770 PPTSKK
+770 PPSCE

>member
-1 MVESLYTKYRPQV
+1 MAESLYTKYRPQV

-32 SRGGVSHAYLFT
+32 SRGSVSHAYLFT

-57 LAKALLCTGATQG
+57 LAKALLCDGATNG
-70 MPDGTCE
+70 VPDGTCE
-77 QCTRVAQGT
+77 QCKRVAQGT
-86 HPDVVELDAASRT
+86 HPDVIELDAASRT

-198 TNPAALHM
+198 ANPAALHM

-241 LGMSSNDYALTMV
+241 LGMSSNDYARTMIH
-254 RALIRRDAPT
+254 ALVVRDAPA
-264 AFQLVNALEAEG
+264 AFQLVNKLEEEG

-293 FVNAASNAAQKNA
+293 FVNAASNTPQKNA
-306 CYSDDFVQV
+306 CYSKDFVQV

-343 LKVGLAKL
+343 LKVGIAKL
-351 LVPASSKTSDALA
+351 LVPAASKTSDALA

-379 NTRGERTAVPVT
+379 NARAER
-391 APAAAH
+391 
-397 GAPAPASA
+397 
-405 PAPAPKPASTPR
+405 
-417 VAPVPQAASAP
+417 
-428 KPAPSEPVAK
+428 
-438 SMTVPAPAPAPEP
+438 VPAC
-451 HVTAVAASAPDSY
+451 T
-464 GAPSPVS
+464 PVC
-471 EPAPKPA
+471 AQGNA
-478 PMPQAAPVSTPAP
+478 FAPVSTPVPEAVPSAPAHVSTPVPEVVPSASASSASNTSAPVSASVP
-491 QAAPTPHVAPVPEP
+491 QAVQSTSAPVPKAEGSAAAPVSAPVPEAEQRVVVSVSP
-505 APTPHVAPVPES
+505 QAS
-517 APETEPMQ
+517 Q
-525 QAASAPRVA
+525 QAQRS
-534 PVPEPAPTPV
+534 
-544 PHSAAVAASAPDLY
+544 DN
-558 VAPAAASEPVPE
+558 
-570 APSATQK
+570 TQ
-577 SQPPVP
+577 
-583 QKAELADAT
+583 A
-592 HTSPLQRCQ
+592 SPLERCA

-612 VMRTLRDVDMPLAA
+612 VMRILHDVDMPLAA
-626 LLSNASVKLAPG
+626 LLSNAQVKLAPDTH
-638 ACELLIA
+638 ELLIG
-645 LPQGSTFALSRLN
+645 LPQGSNFAYKRLN
-658 AASTQENLQNVF
+658 TAREQESLQKVF
-670 VSVFGDRI
+670 VSVFGNRI
-678 ACRML
+678 ACRIL
-683 LVTDPAFQEDAAAF
+683 LLTDAAFQCNVDTHNATPCALENSASSLP
-697 TSDASAAPAPVPDAN
+697 TSTSSENSIPSSNSAPSTNSIPLSNSTSSTNSIPSSNSTFPENITPSADSTSSDCDIATNNASADCDTAIKATSSCADNASFKSNTASLPN
-712 VPVPEPES
+712 
-720 VPEPAPEPEPDPEP
+720 
-734 VAPVPDAE
+734 AE
-742 SKLSEF
+742 SQLSEF

-756 STFGENVSIETLNE
+756 STFGENVSIERLKN
-770 PPTSKK
+770 PPSCE